1 MLNRENKTAITR
13 KGMVSNRLNKFSI
26 RKYTVGTASI
36 LVGTT
41 LIFGLGNQEAKAAE
55 STNKELNEATTSA
68 SDNQSSGK
76 VDMQQLNQED
86 NTKND
91 NQKEMVSSQGNETTS
106 NGNKSIEKESVQS
119 TTGNKVE
126 VSTAK
131 SDEQASPKSTNED
144 LNTKQTISNQEAL
157 QPDLQENKS
166 VVNAQPTNEE
176 NKKVDAKTEST
187 TLNVKSDAIKS
198 NAETLVDNNS
208 NSNNENNADIILPKS
223 TAPKRLNTRMRM
235 AAIQPNSTDSK
246 NVNDLI
252 TSNTTLTVVD
262 ADNSKTIVPAQDYLS
277 LKSQITVD
285 DKVKSGDYFTI
296 KYSDTVQVYGLNPED
311 IKNIGDIKDP
321 NNGETIA
328 TAKHDTANNL
338 ITYTFTDYVDR
349 FNSVKMGIN
358 YSIYMDADT
367 IPVDKKD
374 VPFSVTIGNQITTTT
389 ADITYPAYKEADN
402 NSIGSAFT
410 ETVSHVGNVEDPG
423 YYNQVVY
430 VNPMDKDLKGAKLKV
445 EAYHPKYPTNI
456 GQINQ
461 NVTNIKIYRV
471 PEGYTL
477 NKGYDVNTN
486 DLVDVTD
493 EFKNKMTY
501 GSNQSVNLDFGDI
514 TSAYVVMVNTKFQ
527 YTNSESPTLV
537 QMATLSSTGNKSVST
552 GNALGF
558 TNNQSGGA
566 GQEVYKIGNYVWEDT
581 NKNGVQELGEKGVGN
596 VTVTVFDN
604 NTNTKVGEA
613 VTKEDGSYLIPNL
626 PNGDYRV
633 EFSNL
638 PKGYEVTPSK
648 QGNNEELD
656 SNGLSS
662 VITVNGK
669 DNLSADL
676 GIYKPKYNLG
686 DYVWEDT
693 NKNGIQDQ
701 DEKGISGVTVTLKD
715 ENGNVLKTVTTDA
728 DGKYKFTDLDN
739 GNYKVEFTTPEGYT
753 PTTVTSGSD
762 IEKDSNGLTTTGVIN
777 GADNMTLDSG
787 FYKTPKYNLGNYV
800 WEDTNKDGKQD
811 STEKGISGV
820 TVTLKNENGEVLQT
834 TKTDKDGKYQ
844 FTGLENGTYK
854 VEFETPSGYTPTQV
868 GSGTDEGIDSNGT
881 STTGVIKDKDND
893 TIDSGFY
900 KPTYNLGDYVWED
913 TNKNGVQD
921 KDEKGISGVTVTL
934 KDENDKVLKTV
945 TTDENGK
952 YQFTDLNNGTYKV
965 EFETPS
971 GYTPT
976 SVTSGND
983 TEKDSNGL
991 TTTGVIKDADNMTL
1005 DSGFYK
1011 TPKYSLGDYVWY
1023 DSNKDGKQDST
1034 EKGIKD
1040 VKVTLLNEKGEVI
1053 GTTKTD
1059 ENGKYRFDNLDS
1071 GKYKVIFEKSAG
1083 YLPTKVN
1090 GTTDGEKDSNGSSVT
1105 VKINGKDDMSLDT
1118 GFYKEPKYNLGDYVW
1133 EDTNKDGIQDANEPG
1148 IKDVKVTL
1156 KDSTGKV
1163 IGTTTTDASGK
1174 YKFTDLDNG
1183 NYTVEFETPA
1193 GYTPTVKNTTAEDKD
1208 SNGLTTT
1215 GVIKDADNMTLDSGF
1230 YKTPKYSLGDY
1241 VWYDSNKDG

>member
-1 MLNRENKTAITR
+1 MLNRENKTAMTR

-55 STNKELNEATTSA
+55 VTNKEMKEDATSVNNDQV
-68 SDNQSSGK
+68 SKK
-76 VDMQQLNQED
+76 VDTEQLNNGGNTSKVDTEQLKDENINKVANQKEVTRVENSVASEKNNNSKPSENGKLQTSDVKKTEDNNATSDDQVTTTVNSQQLNTD
-86 NTKND
+86 NTTS
-91 NQKEMVSSQGNETTS
+91 MSSALINVRKDDLKINNE
-106 NGNKSIEKESVQS
+106 
-119 TTGNKVE
+119 E
-126 VSTAK
+126 VRNVGEK
-131 SDEQASPKSTNED
+131 SDNTDNANSSELIKPKT
-144 LNTKQTISNQEAL
+144 
-157 QPDLQENKS
+157 
-166 VVNAQPTNEE
+166 
-176 NKKVDAKTEST
+176 TE
-187 TLNVKSDAIKS
+187 
-198 NAETLVDNNS
+198 
-208 NSNNENNADIILPKS
+208 
-223 TAPKRLNTRMRM
+223 PKRLNTRMRM

-262 ADNSKTIVPAQDYLS
+262 ADKNNKIVPAQDYLA
-277 LKSQITVD
+277 LKSQIKVD

-328 TAKHDTANNL
+328 TAKHDTANNS

-349 FNSVKMGIN
+349 FNSVQMGIN

-367 IPVDKKD
+367 IPVSKND
-374 VPFSVTIGNQITTTT
+374 VEFNVAIGNTTTKTT
-389 ADITYPAYKEADN
+389 ANIQYPDYVSRDN

-410 ETVSHVGNVEDPG
+410 ETVSHAGNAEDPG
-423 YYNQVVY
+423 YYIQTVY
-430 VNPMDKDLKGAKLKV
+430 VNPSEKSLTNAKLKV
-445 EAYHPKYPTNI
+445 EAYHKDYPDNV
-456 GQINQ
+456 GQINK
-461 NVTNIKIYRV
+461 NITKIKIYQAPKDYV
-471 PEGYTL
+471 L

-486 DLVDVTD
+486 QLIDVT
-493 EFKNKMTY
+493 EQFKDKITY
-501 GSNQSVNLDFGDI
+501 GTNDNVNVDFGSI
-514 TSAYVVMVNTKFQ
+514 NNSYVVMVDTKFEF
-527 YTNSESPTLV
+527 TTSESPTLV
-537 QMATLSSTGNKSVST
+537 QMATLTSDGNRSVST

-638 PKGYEVTPSK
+638 PQGYEVTPSK

-656 SNGLSS
+656 SNGVSS

-693 NKNGIQDQ
+693 NRNGIQDQ

-976 SVTSGND
+976 SVTTGND

-1071 GKYKVIFEKSAG
+1071 GKYKVIFEK
-1083 YLPTKVN
+1083 
-1090 GTTDGEKDSNGSSVT
+1090 
-1105 VKINGKDDMSLDT
+1105 
-1118 GFYKEPKYNLGDYVW
+1118 
-1133 EDTNKDGIQDANEPG
+1133 
-1148 IKDVKVTL
+1148 
-1156 KDSTGKV
+1156 
-1163 IGTTTTDASGK
+1163 
-1174 YKFTDLDNG
+1174 
-1183 NYTVEFETPA
+1183 PA
-1193 GYTPTVKNTTAEDKD
+1193 GLTQTGTNTTEDD
-1208 SNGLTTT
+1208 
-1215 GVIKDADNMTLDSGF
+1215 KDADGGEVDVTITDHDDF
-1230 YKTPKYSLGDY
+1230 
-1241 VWYDSNKDG
+1241 

>member
-68 SDNQSSGK
+68 SDNQSSDK

-106 NGNKSIEKESVQS
+106 NGNKLIEKESVQS

-166 VVNAQPTNEE
+166 VVNVQPTNEE

-198 NAETLVDNNS
+198 NDETLVDNNS

-223 TAPKRLNTRMRM
+223 TAPKRLNTRMRI
-235 AAIQPNSTDSK
+235 AAVQPSSTEAK

-262 ADNSKTIVPAQDYLS
+262 ADKNNKIVPAQDYLS

-349 FNSVKMGIN
+349 FNSVQMGIN

-367 IPVDKKD
+367 IPVSKND
-374 VPFSVTIGNQITTTT
+374 VEFNVTIGNTTTKTT
-389 ADITYPAYKEADN
+389 ANIQYPDYVVNEK

-410 ETVSHVGNVEDPG
+410 ETVSHVGNKENPG
-423 YYNQVVY
+423 YYKQTIY
-430 VNPMDKDLKGAKLKV
+430 VNPSENSLTNAKLKV
-445 EAYHPKYPTNI
+445 QAYHSSYPNNI
-456 GQINQ
+456 GQINKD
-461 NVTNIKIYRV
+461 VTDIKIYQV
-471 PEGYTL
+471 PKGYTL
-477 NKGYDVNTN
+477 NKGYDVNTKE
-486 DLVDVTD
+486 LTDVTNQYLQ
-493 EFKNKMTY
+493 KITY
-501 GSNQSVNLDFGDI
+501 GDNNSAVIDFGNAD
-514 TSAYVVMVNTKFQ
+514 SAYVVMVNTKFQ

-638 PKGYEVTPSK
+638 
-648 QGNNEELD
+648 
-656 SNGLSS
+656 
-662 VITVNGK
+662 
-669 DNLSADL
+669 
-676 GIYKPKYNLG
+676 
-686 DYVWEDT
+686 
-693 NKNGIQDQ
+693 
-701 DEKGISGVTVTLKD
+701 
-715 ENGNVLKTVTTDA
+715 
-728 DGKYKFTDLDN
+728 
-739 GNYKVEFTTPEGYT
+739 
-753 PTTVTSGSD
+753 
-762 IEKDSNGLTTTGVIN
+762 
-777 GADNMTLDSG
+777 
-787 FYKTPKYNLGNYV
+787 
-800 WEDTNKDGKQD
+800 
-811 STEKGISGV
+811 
-820 TVTLKNENGEVLQT
+820 
-834 TKTDKDGKYQ
+834 
-844 FTGLENGTYK
+844 
-854 VEFETPSGYTPTQV
+854 
-868 GSGTDEGIDSNGT
+868 
-881 STTGVIKDKDND
+881 
-893 TIDSGFY
+893 
-900 KPTYNLGDYVWED
+900 
-913 TNKNGVQD
+913 
-921 KDEKGISGVTVTL
+921 
-934 KDENDKVLKTV
+934 
-945 TTDENGK
+945 
-952 YQFTDLNNGTYKV
+952 
-965 EFETPS
+965 
-971 GYTPT
+971 
-976 SVTSGND
+976 
-983 TEKDSNGL
+983 
-991 TTTGVIKDADNMTL
+991 
-1005 DSGFYK
+1005 
-1011 TPKYSLGDYVWY
+1011 
-1023 DSNKDGKQDST
+1023 
-1034 EKGIKD
+1034 
-1040 VKVTLLNEKGEVI
+1040 
-1053 GTTKTD
+1053 
-1059 ENGKYRFDNLDS
+1059 
-1071 GKYKVIFEKSAG
+1071 
-1083 YLPTKVN
+1083 
-1090 GTTDGEKDSNGSSVT
+1090 
-1105 VKINGKDDMSLDT
+1105 
-1118 GFYKEPKYNLGDYVW
+1118 
-1133 EDTNKDGIQDANEPG
+1133 
-1148 IKDVKVTL
+1148 
-1156 KDSTGKV
+1156 
-1163 IGTTTTDASGK
+1163 
-1174 YKFTDLDNG
+1174 
-1183 NYTVEFETPA
+1183 
-1193 GYTPTVKNTTAEDKD
+1193 
-1208 SNGLTTT
+1208 
-1215 GVIKDADNMTLDSGF
+1215 
-1230 YKTPKYSLGDY
+1230 
-1241 VWYDSNKDG
+1241 

>member
-68 SDNQSSGK
+68 SDNQSSDK

-223 TAPKRLNTRMRM
+223 TAPKRLNTRMRI
-235 AAIQPNSTDSK
+235 AAVQPSSTEAK

-262 ADNSKTIVPAQDYLS
+262 ADKNNKIVPAQDYLE
-277 LKSQITVD
+277 LKSQIKVD

-349 FNSVKMGIN
+349 FNSVQMGIN

-367 IPVDKKD
+367 IPVSKND
-374 VPFSVTIGNQITTTT
+374 VEFNVTIGNTTTKTT
-389 ADITYPAYKEADN
+389 ANIQYPDYVVNEK

-410 ETVSHVGNVEDPG
+410 ETVSHVGNKENPG
-423 YYNQVVY
+423 YYKQTIY
-430 VNPMDKDLKGAKLKV
+430 VNPSENSLTNAKLKV
-445 EAYHPKYPTNI
+445 QAYHSSYPNNI
-456 GQINQ
+456 GQINKE
-461 NVTNIKIYRV
+461 VTDIKIYQV
-471 PEGYTL
+471 PKGYTL
-477 NKGYDVNTN
+477 NKGYDVNTKE
-486 DLVDVTD
+486 LTDVTNQYLQ
-493 EFKNKMTY
+493 KITY
-501 GSNQSVNLDFGDI
+501 GDNNSAVIDFGNAD
-514 TSAYVVMVNTKFQ
+514 SAYVVMVNTKFQ
-527 YTNSESPTLV
+527 YTTSESPTLV
-537 QMATLSSTGNKSVST
+537 QMVTLSSNNSKSASM

-633 EFSNL
+633 EFSSL

-1071 GKYKVIFEKSAG
+1071 GKYKVIFEK
-1083 YLPTKVN
+1083 
-1090 GTTDGEKDSNGSSVT
+1090 
-1105 VKINGKDDMSLDT
+1105 
-1118 GFYKEPKYNLGDYVW
+1118 
-1133 EDTNKDGIQDANEPG
+1133 
-1148 IKDVKVTL
+1148 
-1156 KDSTGKV
+1156 
-1163 IGTTTTDASGK
+1163 
-1174 YKFTDLDNG
+1174 
-1183 NYTVEFETPA
+1183 PA
-1193 GYTPTVKNTTAEDKD
+1193 GLTQTGTNTTEDD
-1208 SNGLTTT
+1208 
-1215 GVIKDADNMTLDSGF
+1215 KDADGGEVDVTITDHDDFTLD
-1230 YKTPKYSLGDY
+1230 
-1241 VWYDSNKDG
+1241 N

>member
-68 SDNQSSGK
+68 SDNQSSDK

-106 NGNKSIEKESVQS
+106 NGNKLIEKESVQS

-166 VVNAQPTNEE
+166 VVNVQPTNEE

-198 NAETLVDNNS
+198 NDETLVDNNS

-223 TAPKRLNTRMRM
+223 TAPKRLNTRMRI
-235 AAIQPNSTDSK
+235 AAVQPSSTEAK

-262 ADNSKTIVPAQDYLS
+262 ADKNNKIVPAQDYLS

-349 FNSVKMGIN
+349 FNSVQMGIN

-367 IPVDKKD
+367 IPVSKND
-374 VPFSVTIGNQITTTT
+374 VEFNVTIGNTTTKTT
-389 ADITYPAYKEADN
+389 ANIQYPDYVVNEK

-410 ETVSHVGNVEDPG
+410 ETVSHVGNKENPG
-423 YYNQVVY
+423 YYKQTIY
-430 VNPMDKDLKGAKLKV
+430 VNPSENSLTNAKLKV
-445 EAYHPKYPTNI
+445 QAYHSSYPNNI
-456 GQINQ
+456 GQINKD
-461 NVTNIKIYRV
+461 VTDIKIYQV
-471 PEGYTL
+471 PKGYTL
-477 NKGYDVNTN
+477 NKGYDVNTKE
-486 DLVDVTD
+486 LTDVTNQYLQ
-493 EFKNKMTY
+493 KITY
-501 GSNQSVNLDFGDI
+501 GDNNSAVIDFGNAD
-514 TSAYVVMVNTKFQ
+514 SAYVVMVNTKFQ

-1059 ENGKYRFDNLDS
+1059 ENGKYCFDNLDS
-1071 GKYKVIFEKSAG
+1071 GKYKVIFEK
-1083 YLPTKVN
+1083 
-1090 GTTDGEKDSNGSSVT
+1090 
-1105 VKINGKDDMSLDT
+1105 
-1118 GFYKEPKYNLGDYVW
+1118 
-1133 EDTNKDGIQDANEPG
+1133 
-1148 IKDVKVTL
+1148 
-1156 KDSTGKV
+1156 
-1163 IGTTTTDASGK
+1163 
-1174 YKFTDLDNG
+1174 
-1183 NYTVEFETPA
+1183 PA
-1193 GYTPTVKNTTAEDKD
+1193 GLTQTGTNTTEDD
-1208 SNGLTTT
+1208 
-1215 GVIKDADNMTLDSGF
+1215 KDADGGEVDVTI
-1230 YKTPKYSLGDY
+1230 T
-1241 VWYDSNKDG
+1241 

>member
-1071 GKYKVIFEKSAG
+1071 G
-1083 YLPTKVN
+1083 
-1090 GTTDGEKDSNGSSVT
+1090 
-1105 VKINGKDDMSLDT
+1105 
-1118 GFYKEPKYNLGDYVW
+1118 
-1133 EDTNKDGIQDANEPG
+1133 
-1148 IKDVKVTL
+1148 
-1156 KDSTGKV
+1156 
-1163 IGTTTTDASGK
+1163 
-1174 YKFTDLDNG
+1174 
-1183 NYTVEFETPA
+1183 
-1193 GYTPTVKNTTAEDKD
+1193 
-1208 SNGLTTT
+1208 
-1215 GVIKDADNMTLDSGF
+1215 
-1230 YKTPKYSLGDY
+1230 
-1241 VWYDSNKDG
+1241 

>member
-68 SDNQSSGK
+68 SDNQSSDK

-106 NGNKSIEKESVQS
+106 NGNKLIEKESVQS

-166 VVNAQPTNEE
+166 VVNVQPTNEE

-198 NAETLVDNNS
+198 NDETLVDNNS

-223 TAPKRLNTRMRM
+223 TAPKRLNTRMRI
-235 AAIQPNSTDSK
+235 AAVQPSSTEAK

-262 ADNSKTIVPAQDYLS
+262 ADKNNKIVPAQDYLS

-349 FNSVKMGIN
+349 FNSVQMGIN

-367 IPVDKKD
+367 IPVSKND
-374 VPFSVTIGNQITTTT
+374 VEFNVTIGNTTTKTT
-389 ADITYPAYKEADN
+389 ANIQYPDYVVNEN

-410 ETVSHVGNVEDPG
+410 ETVSHVGNKENPG
-423 YYNQVVY
+423 YYKQTIY
-430 VNPMDKDLKGAKLKV
+430 VNPSENSLTNAKLKV
-445 EAYHPKYPTNI
+445 QAYHSSYPNNI
-456 GQINQ
+456 GQINKD
-461 NVTNIKIYRV
+461 VTDIKIYQV
-471 PEGYTL
+471 PKGYTL
-477 NKGYDVNTN
+477 NKGYDVNTKE
-486 DLVDVTD
+486 LTDVTNQYLQ
-493 EFKNKMTY
+493 KITY
-501 GSNQSVNLDFGDI
+501 GDNNSAVIDFGNAD
-514 TSAYVVMVNTKFQ
+514 SAYVVMVNTKFQ

-1059 ENGKYRFDNLDS
+1059 ENGKYCFDNLDS
-1071 GKYKVIFEKSAG
+1071 GKYKVIFEK
-1083 YLPTKVN
+1083 
-1090 GTTDGEKDSNGSSVT
+1090 
-1105 VKINGKDDMSLDT
+1105 
-1118 GFYKEPKYNLGDYVW
+1118 
-1133 EDTNKDGIQDANEPG
+1133 
-1148 IKDVKVTL
+1148 
-1156 KDSTGKV
+1156 
-1163 IGTTTTDASGK
+1163 
-1174 YKFTDLDNG
+1174 
-1183 NYTVEFETPA
+1183 PA
-1193 GYTPTVKNTTAEDKD
+1193 GLTQTGTNTTEDD
-1208 SNGLTTT
+1208 
-1215 GVIKDADNMTLDSGF
+1215 KDADG
-1230 YKTPKYSLGDY
+1230 GE
-1241 VWYDSNKDG
+1241 V

>member
-55 STNKELNEATTSA
+55 VTNKEMKEDATSVNNDQV
-68 SDNQSSGK
+68 SKK
-76 VDMQQLNQED
+76 VDTEQLNNDSNTRKVDREQLKDENINKVANQKEVTRVENSVASEKNNNSQPSENGKLQTSDVKKTEDNNATSDDQVTTTVNSQQLNTD
-86 NTKND
+86 N
-91 NQKEMVSSQGNETTS
+91 TTS
-106 NGNKSIEKESVQS
+106 NATMSSAPINVSKDDLKINSEVVKNV
-119 TTGNKVE
+119 VE
-126 VSTAK
+126 N
-131 SDEQASPKSTNED
+131 SD
-144 LNTKQTISNQEAL
+144 NT
-157 QPDLQENKS
+157 D
-166 VVNAQPTNEE
+166 NANG
-176 NKKVDAKTEST
+176 
-187 TLNVKSDAIKS
+187 SD
-198 NAETLVDNNS
+198 V
-208 NSNNENNADIILPKS
+208 ILPKS

-1071 GKYKVIFEKSAG
+1071 GKYKVIFEK
-1083 YLPTKVN
+1083 
-1090 GTTDGEKDSNGSSVT
+1090 
-1105 VKINGKDDMSLDT
+1105 
-1118 GFYKEPKYNLGDYVW
+1118 
-1133 EDTNKDGIQDANEPG
+1133 
-1148 IKDVKVTL
+1148 
-1156 KDSTGKV
+1156 
-1163 IGTTTTDASGK
+1163 
-1174 YKFTDLDNG
+1174 
-1183 NYTVEFETPA
+1183 PA
-1193 GYTPTVKNTTAEDKD
+1193 GLTQTGTNTTEDD
-1208 SNGLTTT
+1208 
-1215 GVIKDADNMTLDSGF
+1215 
-1230 YKTPKYSLGDY
+1230 
-1241 VWYDSNKDG
+1241 

>member
-68 SDNQSSGK
+68 SDNQSSDK

-106 NGNKSIEKESVQS
+106 NGNKLIEKESVQS

-166 VVNAQPTNEE
+166 VVNVQPTNEE

-198 NAETLVDNNS
+198 NDETLVDNNS

-223 TAPKRLNTRMRM
+223 TAPKRLNTRMRI
-235 AAIQPNSTDSK
+235 AAVQPSSTEAK

-262 ADNSKTIVPAQDYLS
+262 ADKNNKIVPAQDYLS

-349 FNSVKMGIN
+349 FNSVQMGIN

-367 IPVDKKD
+367 IPVSKND
-374 VPFSVTIGNQITTTT
+374 VEFNVTIGNTTTKTT
-389 ADITYPAYKEADN
+389 ANIQYPDYVVNEK

-410 ETVSHVGNVEDPG
+410 ETVSHVGNKENPG
-423 YYNQVVY
+423 YYKQTIY
-430 VNPMDKDLKGAKLKV
+430 VNPSENSLTNAKLKV
-445 EAYHPKYPTNI
+445 QAYHSSYPNNI
-456 GQINQ
+456 GQINKD
-461 NVTNIKIYRV
+461 VTDIKIYQV
-471 PEGYTL
+471 PKGYTL
-477 NKGYDVNTN
+477 NKGYDVNTKE
-486 DLVDVTD
+486 LTDVTNQYLQ
-493 EFKNKMTY
+493 KITY
-501 GSNQSVNLDFGDI
+501 GDNNSAVIDFGNAD
-514 TSAYVVMVNTKFQ
+514 SAYVVMVNTKFQ

-1040 VKVTLLNEKGEVI
+1040 VKVTLLNEKG
-1053 GTTKTD
+1053 
-1059 ENGKYRFDNLDS
+1059 
-1071 GKYKVIFEKSAG
+1071 
-1083 YLPTKVN
+1083 
-1090 GTTDGEKDSNGSSVT
+1090 
-1105 VKINGKDDMSLDT
+1105 
-1118 GFYKEPKYNLGDYVW
+1118 
-1133 EDTNKDGIQDANEPG
+1133 
-1148 IKDVKVTL
+1148 
-1156 KDSTGKV
+1156 
-1163 IGTTTTDASGK
+1163 
-1174 YKFTDLDNG
+1174 
-1183 NYTVEFETPA
+1183 
-1193 GYTPTVKNTTAEDKD
+1193 
-1208 SNGLTTT
+1208 
-1215 GVIKDADNMTLDSGF
+1215 
-1230 YKTPKYSLGDY
+1230 
-1241 VWYDSNKDG
+1241 

>member
-55 STNKELNEATTSA
+55 VTNKEMKEDATSVNNDQV
-68 SDNQSSGK
+68 SKK
-76 VDMQQLNQED
+76 VDTEQLNNDSNTRKVDREQLKDENINKVANQKEVTRVENSVASEKNNNSQPSENGKLQTSDVKKTEDNNATSDDQVTTTVNSQQLNTD
-86 NTKND
+86 N
-91 NQKEMVSSQGNETTS
+91 TTS
-106 NGNKSIEKESVQS
+106 NATMSSAPINVSKDDLKINSEVVKNV
-119 TTGNKVE
+119 VE
-126 VSTAK
+126 N
-131 SDEQASPKSTNED
+131 SD
-144 LNTKQTISNQEAL
+144 NT
-157 QPDLQENKS
+157 D
-166 VVNAQPTNEE
+166 NANG
-176 NKKVDAKTEST
+176 
-187 TLNVKSDAIKS
+187 SD
-198 NAETLVDNNS
+198 V
-208 NSNNENNADIILPKS
+208 ILPKS

-1040 VKVTLLNEKGEVI
+1040 VKVTLLNEKGEV
-1053 GTTKTD
+1053 
-1059 ENGKYRFDNLDS
+1059 
-1071 GKYKVIFEKSAG
+1071 
-1083 YLPTKVN
+1083 
-1090 GTTDGEKDSNGSSVT
+1090 
-1105 VKINGKDDMSLDT
+1105 
-1118 GFYKEPKYNLGDYVW
+1118 
-1133 EDTNKDGIQDANEPG
+1133 
-1148 IKDVKVTL
+1148 
-1156 KDSTGKV
+1156 
-1163 IGTTTTDASGK
+1163 
-1174 YKFTDLDNG
+1174 
-1183 NYTVEFETPA
+1183 
-1193 GYTPTVKNTTAEDKD
+1193 
-1208 SNGLTTT
+1208 
-1215 GVIKDADNMTLDSGF
+1215 
-1230 YKTPKYSLGDY
+1230 
-1241 VWYDSNKDG
+1241 

>member
-68 SDNQSSGK
+68 SDNQSSDK

-106 NGNKSIEKESVQS
+106 NGNKLIEKESVQS

-166 VVNAQPTNEE
+166 VVNVQPTNEE

-198 NAETLVDNNS
+198 NDETLVDNNS

-223 TAPKRLNTRMRM
+223 TAPKRLNTRMRI
-235 AAIQPNSTDSK
+235 AAVQPSSTEAK

-262 ADNSKTIVPAQDYLS
+262 ADKNNKIVPAQDYLS

-349 FNSVKMGIN
+349 FNSVQMGIN

-367 IPVDKKD
+367 IPVSKND
-374 VPFSVTIGNQITTTT
+374 VEFNVTIGNTTTKTT
-389 ADITYPAYKEADN
+389 ANIQYPDYVVNEK

-410 ETVSHVGNVEDPG
+410 ETVSHVGNKENPG
-423 YYNQVVY
+423 YYKQTIY
-430 VNPMDKDLKGAKLKV
+430 VNPSENSLTNAKLKV
-445 EAYHPKYPTNI
+445 QAYHSSYPNNI
-456 GQINQ
+456 GQINKD
-461 NVTNIKIYRV
+461 VTDIKIHQV
-471 PEGYTL
+471 PKGYTL
-477 NKGYDVNTN
+477 NKGYDVNTKE
-486 DLVDVTD
+486 LTDVTNQYLQ
-493 EFKNKMTY
+493 KITY
-501 GSNQSVNLDFGDI
+501 GDNNSAVIDFGNAD
-514 TSAYVVMVNTKFQ
+514 SAYVVMVNTKFQ

-715 ENGNVLKTVTTDA
+715 ENGNVLKTVTTD
-728 DGKYKFTDLDN
+728 
-739 GNYKVEFTTPEGYT
+739 
-753 PTTVTSGSD
+753 
-762 IEKDSNGLTTTGVIN
+762 
-777 GADNMTLDSG
+777 
-787 FYKTPKYNLGNYV
+787 
-800 WEDTNKDGKQD
+800 
-811 STEKGISGV
+811 
-820 TVTLKNENGEVLQT
+820 
-834 TKTDKDGKYQ
+834 
-844 FTGLENGTYK
+844 
-854 VEFETPSGYTPTQV
+854 
-868 GSGTDEGIDSNGT
+868 
-881 STTGVIKDKDND
+881 
-893 TIDSGFY
+893 
-900 KPTYNLGDYVWED
+900 
-913 TNKNGVQD
+913 
-921 KDEKGISGVTVTL
+921 
-934 KDENDKVLKTV
+934 
-945 TTDENGK
+945 
-952 YQFTDLNNGTYKV
+952 
-965 EFETPS
+965 
-971 GYTPT
+971 
-976 SVTSGND
+976 
-983 TEKDSNGL
+983 
-991 TTTGVIKDADNMTL
+991 
-1005 DSGFYK
+1005 
-1011 TPKYSLGDYVWY
+1011 
-1023 DSNKDGKQDST
+1023 
-1034 EKGIKD
+1034 
-1040 VKVTLLNEKGEVI
+1040 
-1053 GTTKTD
+1053 
-1059 ENGKYRFDNLDS
+1059 
-1071 GKYKVIFEKSAG
+1071 
-1083 YLPTKVN
+1083 
-1090 GTTDGEKDSNGSSVT
+1090 
-1105 VKINGKDDMSLDT
+1105 
-1118 GFYKEPKYNLGDYVW
+1118 
-1133 EDTNKDGIQDANEPG
+1133 
-1148 IKDVKVTL
+1148 
-1156 KDSTGKV
+1156 
-1163 IGTTTTDASGK
+1163 
-1174 YKFTDLDNG
+1174 
-1183 NYTVEFETPA
+1183 
-1193 GYTPTVKNTTAEDKD
+1193 
-1208 SNGLTTT
+1208 
-1215 GVIKDADNMTLDSGF
+1215 
-1230 YKTPKYSLGDY
+1230 
-1241 VWYDSNKDG
+1241 

>member
-68 SDNQSSGK
+68 SDNQSSDK

-106 NGNKSIEKESVQS
+106 NGNKLIEKESVQS

-166 VVNAQPTNEE
+166 VVNVQPTNEE

-198 NAETLVDNNS
+198 NDETLVDNNS

-223 TAPKRLNTRMRM
+223 TAPKRLNTRMRI
-235 AAIQPNSTDSK
+235 AAVQPSSTEAK

-262 ADNSKTIVPAQDYLS
+262 ADKNNKIVPAQDYLS

-349 FNSVKMGIN
+349 FNSVQMGIN

-367 IPVDKKD
+367 IPVSKND
-374 VPFSVTIGNQITTTT
+374 VEFNVTIGNTTTKTT
-389 ADITYPAYKEADN
+389 ANIQYPDYVVNEK

-410 ETVSHVGNVEDPG
+410 ETVSHVGNKENPG
-423 YYNQVVY
+423 YYKQTIY
-430 VNPMDKDLKGAKLKV
+430 VNPSENSLTNAKLKV
-445 EAYHPKYPTNI
+445 QAYHSSYPNNI
-456 GQINQ
+456 GQINKD
-461 NVTNIKIYRV
+461 VTDIKIYQV
-471 PEGYTL
+471 PKGYTL
-477 NKGYDVNTN
+477 NKGYDVNTKE
-486 DLVDVTD
+486 LTDVTNQYLQ
-493 EFKNKMTY
+493 KITY
-501 GSNQSVNLDFGDI
+501 GDNNSAVIDFGNAD
-514 TSAYVVMVNTKFQ
+514 SAYVVMVNTKFQ

-834 TKTDKDGKYQ
+834 TKTDKDGKYK

-1059 ENGKYRFDNLDS
+1059 ENGKYCFDNLDS
-1071 GKYKVIFEKSAG
+1071 GKYKVIFEKPAG
-1083 YLPTKVN
+1083 LTQTVTN
-1090 GTTDGEKDSNGSSVT
+1090 TTEDDKDADGGEVDVT
-1105 VKINGKDDMSLDT
+1105 ITDHDD
-1118 GFYKEPKYNLGDYVW
+1118 
-1133 EDTNKDGIQDANEPG
+1133 
-1148 IKDVKVTL
+1148 
-1156 KDSTGKV
+1156 
-1163 IGTTTTDASGK
+1163 
-1174 YKFTDLDNG
+1174 FTLDNG
-1183 NYTVEFETPA
+1183 YYEEETS
-1193 GYTPTVKNTTAEDKD
+1193 D
-1208 SNGLTTT
+1208 S
-1215 GVIKDADNMTLDSGF
+1215 DS
-1230 YKTPKYSLGDY
+1230 
-1241 VWYDSNKDG
+1241 DS

>member
-68 SDNQSSGK
+68 SDNQSSDK

-106 NGNKSIEKESVQS
+106 NGNKLIEKESVQS

-166 VVNAQPTNEE
+166 VVNVQPTNEE

-246 NVNDLI
+246 NVNNLI
-252 TSNTTLTVVD
+252 TSTTTLTVVD
-262 ADNSKTIVPAQDYLS
+262 ADKNNKIVPAQDYLT
-277 LKSQITVD
+277 LKSQIKVD

-349 FNSVKMGIN
+349 FNSVQMGIN

-367 IPVDKKD
+367 IPVSKND
-374 VPFSVTIGNQITTTT
+374 VEFNVTIGNTTTKTT
-389 ADITYPAYKEADN
+389 ANIQYPDYVSRDN

-410 ETVSHVGNVEDPG
+410 ETVSHAGNAEDPG
-423 YYNQVVY
+423 YYIQTVY
-430 VNPMDKDLKGAKLKV
+430 VNPSEKTLTNAKLKV
-445 EAYHPKYPTNI
+445 EAYHKDYPDNV
-456 GQINQ
+456 GQINK
-461 NVTNIKIYRV
+461 NVTKIKIYQAPKDYV
-471 PEGYTL
+471 L

-486 DLVDVTD
+486 QLIDVT
-493 EFKNKMTY
+493 EQFKDKITY
-501 GSNQSVNLDFGDI
+501 GTNDSVNVDFGSI
-514 TSAYVVMVNTKFQ
+514 NNSYVVMVDTKFEF
-527 YTNSESPTLV
+527 TTSESPTLV
-537 QMATLSSTGNKSVST
+537 QMATLTSDGNRSVST

-1071 GKYKVIFEKSAG
+1071 GKYKVIFEKPAG
-1083 YLPTKVN
+1083 LTQT
-1090 GTTDGEKDSNGSSVT
+1090 GTNTTEDDKDADGGEVDVTITDH
-1105 VKINGKDDMSLDT
+1105 DD
-1118 GFYKEPKYNLGDYVW
+1118 
-1133 EDTNKDGIQDANEPG
+1133 
-1148 IKDVKVTL
+1148 
-1156 KDSTGKV
+1156 
-1163 IGTTTTDASGK
+1163 
-1174 YKFTDLDNG
+1174 FTLDNG
-1183 NYTVEFETPA
+1183 YFE
-1193 GYTPTVKNTTAEDKD
+1193 
-1208 SNGLTTT
+1208 
-1215 GVIKDADNMTLDSGF
+1215 
-1230 YKTPKYSLGDY
+1230 
-1241 VWYDSNKDG
+1241 

>member
-1 MLNRENKTAITR
+1 MLNRENKTAMTR

-55 STNKELNEATTSA
+55 STNKELNETTTSA
-68 SDNQSSGK
+68 SDNQSNSK
-76 VDMQQLNQED
+76 VDNQQLNQED

-91 NQKEMVSSQGNETTS
+91 NQKEMESSQGTETTS
-106 NGNKSIEKESVQS
+106 NDNKALSLENGSVQS

-131 SDEQASPKSTNED
+131 SDEQAPPKSTNED

-166 VVNAQPTNEE
+166 VVNVQPTNEE

-1071 GKYKVIFEKSAG
+1071 GKYKVIFEKPAG
-1083 YLPTKVN
+1083 LTQT
-1090 GTTDGEKDSNGSSVT
+1090 GTNTTEDDKDADGGEVDVTITDH
-1105 VKINGKDDMSLDT
+1105 DD
-1118 GFYKEPKYNLGDYVW
+1118 
-1133 EDTNKDGIQDANEPG
+1133 
-1148 IKDVKVTL
+1148 
-1156 KDSTGKV
+1156 
-1163 IGTTTTDASGK
+1163 
-1174 YKFTDLDNG
+1174 FTLDNG
-1183 NYTVEFETPA
+1183 YYEEETS
-1193 GYTPTVKNTTAEDKD
+1193 D
-1208 SNGLTTT
+1208 S
-1215 GVIKDADNMTLDSGF
+1215 DS
-1230 YKTPKYSLGDY
+1230 
-1241 VWYDSNKDG
+1241 

>member
-55 STNKELNEATTSA
+55 VTNKEMKEDATSVNNDQV
-68 SDNQSSGK
+68 SKK
-76 VDMQQLNQED
+76 VDTGQLNNDGNTSKVDTEQLKDENINKVANQKEVTRVENSVASEKNNNSQPSENGKLQTSGVKKTEDNNATSDDQVTTTVNSQQLNTD
-86 NTKND
+86 N
-91 NQKEMVSSQGNETTS
+91 TTS
-106 NGNKSIEKESVQS
+106 NATMSSAPINVSKDDLKINSEVVKNV
-119 TTGNKVE
+119 VE
-126 VSTAK
+126 N
-131 SDEQASPKSTNED
+131 SD
-144 LNTKQTISNQEAL
+144 NT
-157 QPDLQENKS
+157 D
-166 VVNAQPTNEE
+166 NANG
-176 NKKVDAKTEST
+176 
-187 TLNVKSDAIKS
+187 SDVIM
-198 NAETLVDNNS
+198 
-208 NSNNENNADIILPKS
+208 PKS

-477 NKGYDVNTN
+477 NKGYDVNAN

-501 GSNQSVNLDFGDI
+501 GTNQSVNIDFGDI

-537 QMATLSSTGNKSVST
+537 QMATLSSTGNKTVST

-566 GQEVYKIGNYVWEDT
+566 GQEVYKIGNYVWVDT
-581 NKNGVQELGEKGVGN
+581 NKNGIQELGEVGVKGV
-596 VTVTVFDN
+596 TVVAYDN
-604 NTNTKVGEA
+604 KTNKEVGRTITDE
-613 VTKEDGSYLIPNL
+613 KGGYLIPNL

-633 EFSNL
+633 EFSSL

-715 ENGNVLKTVTTDA
+715 ESGNVLKTVTTDA

-739 GNYKVEFTTPEGYT
+739 GNYKLEFTTPEGYT

-1071 GKYKVIFEKSAG
+1071 GKYKVIFEKPAG
-1083 YLPTKVN
+1083 LTQT
-1090 GTTDGEKDSNGSSVT
+1090 GTNTTEDDKDADGGEVDVTITDH
-1105 VKINGKDDMSLDT
+1105 DD
-1118 GFYKEPKYNLGDYVW
+1118 
-1133 EDTNKDGIQDANEPG
+1133 
-1148 IKDVKVTL
+1148 
-1156 KDSTGKV
+1156 
-1163 IGTTTTDASGK
+1163 
-1174 YKFTDLDNG
+1174 FTLDNG
-1183 NYTVEFETPA
+1183 Y
-1193 GYTPTVKNTTAEDKD
+1193 
-1208 SNGLTTT
+1208 
-1215 GVIKDADNMTLDSGF
+1215 
-1230 YKTPKYSLGDY
+1230 
-1241 VWYDSNKDG
+1241 

>member
-1 MLNRENKTAITR
+1 MLNRENKTAMTR

-68 SDNQSSGK
+68 SDNQSNSK
-76 VDMQQLNQED
+76 VDNQQLNQED

-157 QPDLQENKS
+157 QSDLQENKS
-166 VVNAQPTNEE
+166 VVNVQPTNEE

-198 NAETLVDNNS
+198 NVETLVDNNS

-223 TAPKRLNTRMRM
+223 TEPKRLNTRMRI

-262 ADNSKTIVPAQDYLS
+262 ADKNNKIVPAQDYLA
-277 LKSQITVD
+277 LKSQIKVD

-349 FNSVKMGIN
+349 FNSVQMGIN

-367 IPVDKKD
+367 IPVSKND
-374 VPFSVTIGNQITTTT
+374 VEFNVTIGNTTTKTT
-389 ADITYPAYKEADN
+389 ANIQYPDYVSRDN

-410 ETVSHVGNVEDPG
+410 ETVSHAGNAEDPG
-423 YYNQVVY
+423 YYKQTVY
-430 VNPMDKDLKGAKLKV
+430 VNPSEKSLTNAKLKV
-445 EAYHPKYPTNI
+445 EAYHKDYADNV
-456 GQINQ
+456 GQINKD
-461 NVTNIKIYRV
+461 VTKIKIYQAPKDYV
-471 PEGYTL
+471 L

-486 DLVDVTD
+486 QLIDVT
-493 EFKNKMTY
+493 EQFKDKITY
-501 GSNQSVNLDFGDI
+501 GANDSVNVDFGSI
-514 TSAYVVMVNTKFQ
+514 NNSYVVMVDTKFE
-527 YTNSESPTLV
+527 YTTSESPTLV
-537 QMATLSSTGNKSVST
+537 QMATLTSDGNRSVST

-581 NKNGVQELGEKGVGN
+581 NKNGVQELGEVGVKGV
-596 VTVTVFDN
+596 TVVVYDN
-604 NTNTKVGEA
+604 KTNKEVGRTITDE
-613 VTKEDGSYLIPNL
+613 KGGYLIPNL

-638 PKGYEVTPSK
+638 PQGYEVTPSK

-656 SNGLSS
+656 SNGVSS

-686 DYVWEDT
+686 DYVWEDI

-753 PTTVTSGSD
+753 PTSTNTGGNDTV
-762 IEKDSNGLTTTGVIN
+762 DSNGLTTTGVIN

-811 STEKGISGV
+811 SSEKGISGV

-976 SVTSGND
+976 SVTTGND

-1071 GKYKVIFEKSAG
+1071 GKYKVIFENPAG
-1083 YLPTKVN
+1083 LTQT
-1090 GTTDGEKDSNGSSVT
+1090 GTNTTEDDKDADGGEVDVTITDH
-1105 VKINGKDDMSLDT
+1105 DD
-1118 GFYKEPKYNLGDYVW
+1118 
-1133 EDTNKDGIQDANEPG
+1133 
-1148 IKDVKVTL
+1148 
-1156 KDSTGKV
+1156 
-1163 IGTTTTDASGK
+1163 
-1174 YKFTDLDNG
+1174 FTLDNG
-1183 NYTVEFETPA
+1183 YFEEETS
-1193 GYTPTVKNTTAEDKD
+1193 D
-1208 SNGLTTT
+1208 S
-1215 GVIKDADNMTLDSGF
+1215 DS
-1230 YKTPKYSLGDY
+1230 
-1241 VWYDSNKDG
+1241 DS

>member
-68 SDNQSSGK
+68 SDNQSSDK

-166 VVNAQPTNEE
+166 VVNVQPTNEE

-198 NAETLVDNNS
+198 NDETLVDNNS

-223 TAPKRLNTRMRM
+223 TAPKRLNTRMRI
-235 AAIQPNSTDSK
+235 AAVQPSSTEAK

-262 ADNSKTIVPAQDYLS
+262 ADKNNKIVPAQDYLA

-349 FNSVKMGIN
+349 FNSVQMGIN

-367 IPVDKKD
+367 IPVSKND
-374 VPFSVTIGNQITTTT
+374 VEFNVTIGNTTTKTT
-389 ADITYPAYKEADN
+389 ANIQYPDYVSRDN

-410 ETVSHVGNVEDPG
+410 ETVSHAGNAEDPG
-423 YYNQVVY
+423 YYIQTVY
-430 VNPMDKDLKGAKLKV
+430 VNPSEKSLTNAKLKV
-445 EAYHPKYPTNI
+445 EAYHKDYPDNV
-456 GQINQ
+456 GQINK
-461 NVTNIKIYRV
+461 NVTKIKIYQAPKDYV
-471 PEGYTL
+471 L

-486 DLVDVTD
+486 QLIDVT
-493 EFKNKMTY
+493 EQFKDKITY
-501 GSNQSVNLDFGDI
+501 GTNDSVNVDFGSI
-514 TSAYVVMVNTKFQ
+514 NNSYVVMVDTKFE
-527 YTNSESPTLV
+527 YTTSESPTLV
-537 QMATLSSTGNKSVST
+537 QMATLTSDGNRSVST

-581 NKNGVQELGEKGVGN
+581 NKNGIQELGEVGVKGV
-596 VTVTVFDN
+596 TVVAYDN
-604 NTNTKVGEA
+604 KTNKEVGRTITDE
-613 VTKEDGSYLIPNL
+613 KGGYLIPNL

-638 PKGYEVTPSK
+638 PQGYEVTPSK

-656 SNGLSS
+656 SNGVSS

-715 ENGNVLKTVTTDA
+715 ESGNVLKTVTTDA

-1071 GKYKVIFEKSAG
+1071 GKYKVIFEK
-1083 YLPTKVN
+1083 
-1090 GTTDGEKDSNGSSVT
+1090 
-1105 VKINGKDDMSLDT
+1105 
-1118 GFYKEPKYNLGDYVW
+1118 
-1133 EDTNKDGIQDANEPG
+1133 
-1148 IKDVKVTL
+1148 
-1156 KDSTGKV
+1156 
-1163 IGTTTTDASGK
+1163 
-1174 YKFTDLDNG
+1174 
-1183 NYTVEFETPA
+1183 PA
-1193 GYTPTVKNTTAEDKD
+1193 GLTQTGTNTTEDD
-1208 SNGLTTT
+1208 
-1215 GVIKDADNMTLDSGF
+1215 KDADGGEVDVTI
-1230 YKTPKYSLGDY
+1230 
-1241 VWYDSNKDG
+1241 

>member
-68 SDNQSSGK
+68 SDNQSSDK

-106 NGNKSIEKESVQS
+106 NGNKLIEKESVQS

-166 VVNAQPTNEE
+166 VVNVQPTNEE

-198 NAETLVDNNS
+198 NDETLVDNNS

-223 TAPKRLNTRMRM
+223 TAPKRLNTRMRI
-235 AAIQPNSTDSK
+235 AAVQPSSTEAK

-262 ADNSKTIVPAQDYLS
+262 ADKNNKIVPAQDYLA
-277 LKSQITVD
+277 LKSQIKVD

-349 FNSVKMGIN
+349 FNSVQMGIN

-367 IPVDKKD
+367 IPVSKND
-374 VPFSVTIGNQITTTT
+374 VEFNVTIGNTTTKTT
-389 ADITYPAYKEADN
+389 ANIQYPDYVSRDN

-410 ETVSHVGNVEDPG
+410 ETVSHAGNAEDPG
-423 YYNQVVY
+423 YYIQTVY
-430 VNPMDKDLKGAKLKV
+430 VNPSEKTLTNAKLKV
-445 EAYHPKYPTNI
+445 EAYHKDYPDNV
-456 GQINQ
+456 GQINK
-461 NVTNIKIYRV
+461 NVTKIKIYQAPKDYV
-471 PEGYTL
+471 L

-486 DLVDVTD
+486 QLIDVT
-493 EFKNKMTY
+493 EQFKDKITY
-501 GSNQSVNLDFGDI
+501 GTNDSVNVDFGSI
-514 TSAYVVMVNTKFQ
+514 NNSYVVMVDTKFEF
-527 YTNSESPTLV
+527 TTSESPTLV
-537 QMATLSSTGNKSVST
+537 QMATLTSDGNRSVST

-581 NKNGVQELGEKGVGN
+581 NKNGIQELGEVGVKGV
-596 VTVTVFDN
+596 TVVAYDN
-604 NTNTKVGEA
+604 KTNKEVGRTITDE
-613 VTKEDGSYLIPNL
+613 KGGYLIPNL

-728 DGKYKFTDLDN
+728 DGKYKFTDLGN

-1053 GTTKTD
+1053 GTTTTD

-1071 GKYKVIFEKSAG
+1071 GKYKVIFEK
-1083 YLPTKVN
+1083 
-1090 GTTDGEKDSNGSSVT
+1090 
-1105 VKINGKDDMSLDT
+1105 
-1118 GFYKEPKYNLGDYVW
+1118 
-1133 EDTNKDGIQDANEPG
+1133 
-1148 IKDVKVTL
+1148 
-1156 KDSTGKV
+1156 
-1163 IGTTTTDASGK
+1163 
-1174 YKFTDLDNG
+1174 
-1183 NYTVEFETPA
+1183 PA
-1193 GYTPTVKNTTAEDKD
+1193 GLTQTGTNTTEDD
-1208 SNGLTTT
+1208 
-1215 GVIKDADNMTLDSGF
+1215 KDADGGEVDVTITDH
-1230 YKTPKYSLGDY
+1230 D
-1241 VWYDSNKDG
+1241 

>member
-68 SDNQSSGK
+68 SDNQSSDK
-76 VDMQQLNQED
+76 VDMQQLNQEV

-119 TTGNKVE
+119 ITGNKVE

-166 VVNAQPTNEE
+166 VVNVQPTNEE

-198 NAETLVDNNS
+198 SAETLVDNNG

-235 AAIQPNSTDSK
+235 AAIQPTSTDSK

-262 ADNSKTIVPAQDYLS
+262 ADKNNKIVPAQDYLA
-277 LKSQITVD
+277 LKSQMTVD

-328 TAKHDTANNL
+328 TAKHDTVNNL

-349 FNSVKMGIN
+349 FNSVQMGIN

-367 IPVDKKD
+367 IPVSKND
-374 VPFSVTIGNQITTTT
+374 VEFNVTIGNTTTKTT
-389 ADITYPAYKEADN
+389 ANIQYSDYVVNEK

-410 ETVSHVGNVEDPG
+410 ETVSHVGNKENPG
-423 YYNQVVY
+423 YYKQTIY
-430 VNPMDKDLKGAKLKV
+430 VNPSENSLTNAKLKV
-445 EAYHPKYPTNI
+445 QAYHSSYPNNI
-456 GQINQ
+456 GQINKE
-461 NVTNIKIYRV
+461 VTDIKIYQV
-471 PEGYTL
+471 PKGYTL
-477 NKGYDVNTN
+477 NKGYDVNTKE
-486 DLVDVTD
+486 LTDVTNQYLQ
-493 EFKNKMTY
+493 KITY
-501 GSNQSVNLDFGDI
+501 GDNNSAVIDFGNAD
-514 TSAYVVMVNTKFQ
+514 SAYVVMVNTKFQ
-527 YTNSESPTLV
+527 YTTSESPTLV
-537 QMATLSSTGNKSVST
+537 QMVTLSSDNSKSASM

-638 PKGYEVTPSK
+638 PQGYEVTPSK

-656 SNGLSS
+656 SNGVSS

-715 ENGNVLKTVTTDA
+715 ESGNVLKTVTTDA

-739 GNYKVEFTTPEGYT
+739 GNYKVEFITPEGYT

-854 VEFETPSGYTPTQV
+854 VEFETPAGYTPTQV

-934 KDENDKVLKTV
+934 KDENDKVLQTV

-952 YQFTDLNNGTYKV
+952 YQFTDLKNGTYKV

-1040 VKVTLLNEKGEVI
+1040 VTVTLLNEKGEVI

-1071 GKYKVIFEKSAG
+1071 GKYKVIFEK
-1083 YLPTKVN
+1083 
-1090 GTTDGEKDSNGSSVT
+1090 
-1105 VKINGKDDMSLDT
+1105 
-1118 GFYKEPKYNLGDYVW
+1118 
-1133 EDTNKDGIQDANEPG
+1133 
-1148 IKDVKVTL
+1148 
-1156 KDSTGKV
+1156 
-1163 IGTTTTDASGK
+1163 
-1174 YKFTDLDNG
+1174 
-1183 NYTVEFETPA
+1183 PA
-1193 GYTPTVKNTTAEDKD
+1193 GLTQTGTNTTEDD
-1208 SNGLTTT
+1208 
-1215 GVIKDADNMTLDSGF
+1215 KDADGGEVDVTITDHDDFTIDNGYFEEETSDS
-1230 YKTPKYSLGDY
+1230 
-1241 VWYDSNKDG
+1241 DSD

>member
-367 IPVDKKD
+367 IPVDKKG
-374 VPFSVTIGNQITTTT
+374 VPFSVIIGNQITTTT

-739 GNYKVEFTTPEGYT
+739 GNYKVVFTTPEGYT

-1071 GKYKVIFEKSAG
+1071 GKYKVIFEKPAG
-1083 YLPTKVN
+1083 LTQT
-1090 GTTDGEKDSNGSSVT
+1090 GTNTTEDDKDADGGEVDVTITDH
-1105 VKINGKDDMSLDT
+1105 DD
-1118 GFYKEPKYNLGDYVW
+1118 
-1133 EDTNKDGIQDANEPG
+1133 
-1148 IKDVKVTL
+1148 
-1156 KDSTGKV
+1156 
-1163 IGTTTTDASGK
+1163 
-1174 YKFTDLDNG
+1174 FTLDNG
-1183 NYTVEFETPA
+1183 YFE
-1193 GYTPTVKNTTAEDKD
+1193 EDTSD
-1208 SNGLTTT
+1208 S
-1215 GVIKDADNMTLDSGF
+1215 DS
-1230 YKTPKYSLGDY
+1230 
-1241 VWYDSNKDG
+1241 DSD

>member
-68 SDNQSSGK
+68 SDNQSSDK
-76 VDMQQLNQED
+76 VDMQQLNQEV

-119 TTGNKVE
+119 ITGNKVE

-166 VVNAQPTNEE
+166 VVNVQPTNEE

-198 NAETLVDNNS
+198 SAETLVDNNG

-235 AAIQPNSTDSK
+235 AAIQPTSTDSK

-262 ADNSKTIVPAQDYLS
+262 ADKNNKIVPAQDYLA
-277 LKSQITVD
+277 LKSQMTVD

-328 TAKHDTANNL
+328 TAKHDTVNNL

-349 FNSVKMGIN
+349 FNSVQMGIN

-367 IPVDKKD
+367 IPVSKND
-374 VPFSVTIGNQITTTT
+374 VEFNVTIGNTTTKTT
-389 ADITYPAYKEADN
+389 ANIQYSDYVVNEK

-410 ETVSHVGNVEDPG
+410 ETVSHVGNKENPG
-423 YYNQVVY
+423 YYKQTIY
-430 VNPMDKDLKGAKLKV
+430 VNPSENSLTNAKLKV
-445 EAYHPKYPTNI
+445 QAYHSSYPNNI
-456 GQINQ
+456 GQINKE
-461 NVTNIKIYRV
+461 VTDIKIYQV
-471 PEGYTL
+471 PKGYTL
-477 NKGYDVNTN
+477 NKGYDVNTKE
-486 DLVDVTD
+486 LTDVTNQYLQ
-493 EFKNKMTY
+493 KITY
-501 GSNQSVNLDFGDI
+501 GDNNSAVIDFGNAD
-514 TSAYVVMVNTKFQ
+514 SAYVVMVNTKFQ
-527 YTNSESPTLV
+527 YTTSESPTLV
-537 QMATLSSTGNKSVST
+537 QMVTLSSDNSKSASM

-638 PKGYEVTPSK
+638 PQGYEVTPSK

-656 SNGLSS
+656 SNGVSS

-715 ENGNVLKTVTTDA
+715 ESGNVLKTVTTDA

-739 GNYKVEFTTPEGYT
+739 GNYKVEFITPEGYT

-854 VEFETPSGYTPTQV
+854 VEFETPAGYTPTQV

-934 KDENDKVLKTV
+934 KDENDKVLQTV

-952 YQFTDLNNGTYKV
+952 YQFTDLKNGTYKV

-1040 VKVTLLNEKGEVI
+1040 VTVTLLNEKGEVI

-1071 GKYKVIFEKSAG
+1071 GKYKVIFEK
-1083 YLPTKVN
+1083 
-1090 GTTDGEKDSNGSSVT
+1090 
-1105 VKINGKDDMSLDT
+1105 
-1118 GFYKEPKYNLGDYVW
+1118 
-1133 EDTNKDGIQDANEPG
+1133 
-1148 IKDVKVTL
+1148 
-1156 KDSTGKV
+1156 
-1163 IGTTTTDASGK
+1163 
-1174 YKFTDLDNG
+1174 
-1183 NYTVEFETPA
+1183 PA
-1193 GYTPTVKNTTAEDKD
+1193 GLTQTGTNTTEDD
-1208 SNGLTTT
+1208 
-1215 GVIKDADNMTLDSGF
+1215 KDADGGEVDVTITDHDDFTIDN
-1230 YKTPKYSLGDY
+1230 
-1241 VWYDSNKDG
+1241 

>member
-68 SDNQSSGK
+68 SDNQSSDK

-106 NGNKSIEKESVQS
+106 NGNKLIEKESVQS

-166 VVNAQPTNEE
+166 VVNVQPTNEE

-246 NVNDLI
+246 NVNNLI
-252 TSNTTLTVVD
+252 TSTTTLTVVD
-262 ADNSKTIVPAQDYLS
+262 ADKNNKIVPAQDYLT
-277 LKSQITVD
+277 LKSQIKVD

-349 FNSVKMGIN
+349 FNSVQMGIN

-367 IPVDKKD
+367 IPVSKND
-374 VPFSVTIGNQITTTT
+374 VEFNVTIGNTTTKTT
-389 ADITYPAYKEADN
+389 ANIQYPDYVSRDN

-410 ETVSHVGNVEDPG
+410 ETVSHAGNAEDPG
-423 YYNQVVY
+423 YYIQTVY
-430 VNPMDKDLKGAKLKV
+430 VNPSEKTLTNAKLKV
-445 EAYHPKYPTNI
+445 EAYHKDYPDNV
-456 GQINQ
+456 GQINK
-461 NVTNIKIYRV
+461 NVTKIKIYQAPKDYV
-471 PEGYTL
+471 L

-486 DLVDVTD
+486 QLIDVT
-493 EFKNKMTY
+493 EQFKDKITY
-501 GSNQSVNLDFGDI
+501 GTNDSVNVDFGSI
-514 TSAYVVMVNTKFQ
+514 NNSYVVMVDTKFEF
-527 YTNSESPTLV
+527 TTSESPTLV
-537 QMATLSSTGNKSVST
+537 QMATLTSDGNRSVST

-1071 GKYKVIFEKSAG
+1071 GKYKVIFEKPAG
-1083 YLPTKVN
+1083 LTQT
-1090 GTTDGEKDSNGSSVT
+1090 GTNTTEDDKDADGGEVDVTITDH
-1105 VKINGKDDMSLDT
+1105 DD
-1118 GFYKEPKYNLGDYVW
+1118 
-1133 EDTNKDGIQDANEPG
+1133 
-1148 IKDVKVTL
+1148 
-1156 KDSTGKV
+1156 
-1163 IGTTTTDASGK
+1163 
-1174 YKFTDLDNG
+1174 FTLDNG
-1183 NYTVEFETPA
+1183 YFE
-1193 GYTPTVKNTTAEDKD
+1193 EDT
-1208 SNGLTTT
+1208 S
-1215 GVIKDADNMTLDSGF
+1215 
-1230 YKTPKYSLGDY
+1230 
-1241 VWYDSNKDG
+1241 

>member
-1 MLNRENKTAITR
+1 MLNRENKTAMTR

-41 LIFGLGNQEAKAAE
+41 LIFGLGSQEAKAAE
-55 STNKELNEATTSA
+55 VTNKEMKEDATSVNNDQV
-68 SDNQSSGK
+68 SKK
-76 VDMQQLNQED
+76 VDTEQLNNDGNTSKVDTEQLKDENINKVANQKEVTRVENSVASEKNNNSKPSENGKLQTSDVKKTEDNNATSDDQVTTTVNSQQLNTD
-86 NTKND
+86 NTTS
-91 NQKEMVSSQGNETTS
+91 MSSAPINVRKDDLKFNNE
-106 NGNKSIEKESVQS
+106 
-119 TTGNKVE
+119 E
-126 VSTAK
+126 VRNVGEK
-131 SDEQASPKSTNED
+131 SDNTDNANSSELIKPKT
-144 LNTKQTISNQEAL
+144 
-157 QPDLQENKS
+157 
-166 VVNAQPTNEE
+166 
-176 NKKVDAKTEST
+176 TE
-187 TLNVKSDAIKS
+187 
-198 NAETLVDNNS
+198 
-208 NSNNENNADIILPKS
+208 
-223 TAPKRLNTRMRM
+223 PKRLNTRMRI

-349 FNSVKMGIN
+349 FNSVQMGIN

-374 VPFSVTIGNQITTTT
+374 VPFSVTIGNQTTTTT

-410 ETVSHVGNVEDPG
+410 ETVSHAGNAEDPG

-430 VNPMDKDLKGAKLKV
+430 VNPMDKDLKGANLKV
-445 EAYHPKYPTNI
+445 EAYHPKYPANI

-477 NKGYDVNTN
+477 NKGYDVNAN

-493 EFKNKMTY
+493 EFKNKMAY
-501 GSNQSVNLDFGDI
+501 GTNQSVNIDFGDI
-514 TSAYVVMVNTKFQ
+514 TSAYVVMVKTKFQ

-537 QMATLSSTGNKSVST
+537 QMATLTSDGNRSVST

-581 NKNGVQELGEKGVGN
+581 NKNGVQELGEVGVKGV
-596 VTVTVFDN
+596 TVVAYDN
-604 NTNTKVGEA
+604 KTNKEVGRTITDE
-613 VTKEDGSYLIPNL
+613 KGGYLIPNL

-638 PKGYEVTPSK
+638 PQGYEVTPSK

-656 SNGLSS
+656 SNGVSS

-686 DYVWEDT
+686 DYVWEDI

-753 PTTVTSGSD
+753 PTSTNTGGNDTV
-762 IEKDSNGLTTTGVIN
+762 DSNGLTTTGVIN

-811 STEKGISGV
+811 SSEKGISGV

-1034 EKGIKD
+1034 EKGIKG

-1071 GKYKVIFEKSAG
+1071 GKYKVIFEKPAG
-1083 YLPTKVN
+1083 LTQT
-1090 GTTDGEKDSNGSSVT
+1090 GTNTTEDDKDADGGEVDVTITDH
-1105 VKINGKDDMSLDT
+1105 DD
-1118 GFYKEPKYNLGDYVW
+1118 
-1133 EDTNKDGIQDANEPG
+1133 
-1148 IKDVKVTL
+1148 
-1156 KDSTGKV
+1156 
-1163 IGTTTTDASGK
+1163 
-1174 YKFTDLDNG
+1174 FTLDNG
-1183 NYTVEFETPA
+1183 Y
-1193 GYTPTVKNTTAEDKD
+1193 
-1208 SNGLTTT
+1208 
-1215 GVIKDADNMTLDSGF
+1215 
-1230 YKTPKYSLGDY
+1230 
-1241 VWYDSNKDG
+1241 

>member
-1 MLNRENKTAITR
+1 MLNRENKTAMTR

-41 LIFGLGNQEAKAAE
+41 LIFGIGSQEAKAAE
-55 STNKELNEATTSA
+55 VTNKEMEEDATSVNNDQV
-68 SDNQSSGK
+68 SKK
-76 VDMQQLNQED
+76 VDTGQLNKDGNTSKVDTEQLNDENINKVANQKEVTRVENSVASEKNNNSQPSENGKLQTSDVKKTEDNNATSDDQVTTTVNSQQLNTD
-86 NTKND
+86 N
-91 NQKEMVSSQGNETTS
+91 TTS
-106 NGNKSIEKESVQS
+106 NATMSAAPINVSKDDLKINSE
-119 TTGNKVE
+119 E
-126 VSTAK
+126 VRNVGEK
-131 SDEQASPKSTNED
+131 SD
-144 LNTKQTISNQEAL
+144 NT
-157 QPDLQENKS
+157 D
-166 VVNAQPTNEE
+166 NANG
-176 NKKVDAKTEST
+176 
-187 TLNVKSDAIKS
+187 SDVIM
-198 NAETLVDNNS
+198 
-208 NSNNENNADIILPKS
+208 PKS
-223 TAPKRLNTRMRM
+223 TAPKRLNTRMRI
-235 AAIQPNSTDSK
+235 AAVQPSSTDSK
-246 NVNDLI
+246 NVNNLI
-252 TSNTTLTVVD
+252 TSTTTLTVVD
-262 ADNSKTIVPAQDYLS
+262 ADKNNKIVPAQDYLA
-277 LKSQITVD
+277 LKSQIKVD

-349 FNSVKMGIN
+349 FNSVQMGIN

-367 IPVDKKD
+367 IPVSKND
-374 VPFSVTIGNQITTTT
+374 VEFNVTIGNDTTKTT
-389 ADITYPAYKEADN
+389 ANIQYPDYVVNEK

-410 ETVSHVGNVEDPG
+410 ETVSHVGNKENPG
-423 YYNQVVY
+423 YYKQTIY
-430 VNPMDKDLKGAKLKV
+430 VNPSENSLTNAKLKV
-445 EAYHPKYPTNI
+445 QAYHSSYPNNI
-456 GQINQ
+456 GQINKE
-461 NVTNIKIYRV
+461 VTDIKIYQV
-471 PEGYTL
+471 PKGYTL
-477 NKGYDVNTN
+477 NKGYDVNTKE
-486 DLVDVTD
+486 LTDVTNQYLQ
-493 EFKNKMTY
+493 KITY
-501 GSNQSVNLDFGDI
+501 GDNNSAVIDFGNAD
-514 TSAYVVMVNTKFQ
+514 SAYVVMVNTKFQ
-527 YTNSESPTLV
+527 YTTSESPTLV
-537 QMATLSSTGNKSVST
+537 QMVTLSSDNSKSASM

-638 PKGYEVTPSK
+638 PQGYEVTPSK

-656 SNGLSS
+656 SNGVSS

-854 VEFETPSGYTPTQV
+854 VEFETPLGYTPTQV

-1071 GKYKVIFEKSAG
+1071 GKYKVIFEK
-1083 YLPTKVN
+1083 
-1090 GTTDGEKDSNGSSVT
+1090 
-1105 VKINGKDDMSLDT
+1105 
-1118 GFYKEPKYNLGDYVW
+1118 
-1133 EDTNKDGIQDANEPG
+1133 
-1148 IKDVKVTL
+1148 
-1156 KDSTGKV
+1156 
-1163 IGTTTTDASGK
+1163 
-1174 YKFTDLDNG
+1174 
-1183 NYTVEFETPA
+1183 PA
-1193 GYTPTVKNTTAEDKD
+1193 GLTQTGTNTTEDD
-1208 SNGLTTT
+1208 
-1215 GVIKDADNMTLDSGF
+1215 KDADGGEVDVTITDHDDFTIDNGYFEEDTSDS
-1230 YKTPKYSLGDY
+1230 D
-1241 VWYDSNKDG
+1241 

>member
-68 SDNQSSGK
+68 SDNQSSDK

-223 TAPKRLNTRMRM
+223 TAPKRLNTRMRI
-235 AAIQPNSTDSK
+235 AAVQPSSTEAK

-262 ADNSKTIVPAQDYLS
+262 ADKNNKIVPAQDYLE
-277 LKSQITVD
+277 LKSQIKVD

-349 FNSVKMGIN
+349 FNSVQMGIN

-367 IPVDKKD
+367 IPVSKND
-374 VPFSVTIGNQITTTT
+374 VEFNVTIGNTTTKTT
-389 ADITYPAYKEADN
+389 ANIQYPDYVVNEK

-410 ETVSHVGNVEDPG
+410 ETVSHVGNKENPG
-423 YYNQVVY
+423 YYKQTIY
-430 VNPMDKDLKGAKLKV
+430 VNPSENSLTNAKLKV
-445 EAYHPKYPTNI
+445 QAYHSSYPNNI
-456 GQINQ
+456 GQINKE
-461 NVTNIKIYRV
+461 VTDIKIYQV
-471 PEGYTL
+471 PKGYTL
-477 NKGYDVNTN
+477 NKGYDVNTKE
-486 DLVDVTD
+486 LTDVTNQYLQ
-493 EFKNKMTY
+493 KITY
-501 GSNQSVNLDFGDI
+501 GDNNSAVIDFGNAD
-514 TSAYVVMVNTKFQ
+514 SAYVVMVNTKFQ
-527 YTNSESPTLV
+527 YTTSESPTLV
-537 QMATLSSTGNKSVST
+537 QMVTLSSDNSKSASM

-1071 GKYKVIFEKSAG
+1071 GKYKVIFEK
-1083 YLPTKVN
+1083 
-1090 GTTDGEKDSNGSSVT
+1090 
-1105 VKINGKDDMSLDT
+1105 
-1118 GFYKEPKYNLGDYVW
+1118 
-1133 EDTNKDGIQDANEPG
+1133 
-1148 IKDVKVTL
+1148 
-1156 KDSTGKV
+1156 
-1163 IGTTTTDASGK
+1163 
-1174 YKFTDLDNG
+1174 
-1183 NYTVEFETPA
+1183 PA
-1193 GYTPTVKNTTAEDKD
+1193 G
-1208 SNGLTTT
+1208 LTQT
-1215 GVIKDADNMTLDSGF
+1215 GT
-1230 YKTPKYSLGDY
+1230 
-1241 VWYDSNKDG
+1241 

>member
-55 STNKELNEATTSA
+55 VTNKEMKEDATSVNNDQV
-68 SDNQSSGK
+68 SKK
-76 VDMQQLNQED
+76 VDTEQLNNDSNTRKVDREQLKDENINKVANQKEVTRVENSVASEKNNNSQPSENGKLQTSDVKKTEDNNATSDDQVTTTVNSQQLNTD
-86 NTKND
+86 N
-91 NQKEMVSSQGNETTS
+91 TTS
-106 NGNKSIEKESVQS
+106 NATMSSAPINVSKDDLKINSEVVKNV
-119 TTGNKVE
+119 VE
-126 VSTAK
+126 N
-131 SDEQASPKSTNED
+131 SD
-144 LNTKQTISNQEAL
+144 NT
-157 QPDLQENKS
+157 D
-166 VVNAQPTNEE
+166 NANG
-176 NKKVDAKTEST
+176 
-187 TLNVKSDAIKS
+187 SD
-198 NAETLVDNNS
+198 V
-208 NSNNENNADIILPKS
+208 ILPKS

-1034 EKGIKD
+1034 EKDIKD

-1071 GKYKVIFEKSAG
+1071 GKYKVIFEK
-1083 YLPTKVN
+1083 
-1090 GTTDGEKDSNGSSVT
+1090 
-1105 VKINGKDDMSLDT
+1105 
-1118 GFYKEPKYNLGDYVW
+1118 
-1133 EDTNKDGIQDANEPG
+1133 
-1148 IKDVKVTL
+1148 
-1156 KDSTGKV
+1156 
-1163 IGTTTTDASGK
+1163 
-1174 YKFTDLDNG
+1174 
-1183 NYTVEFETPA
+1183 PA
-1193 GYTPTVKNTTAEDKD
+1193 GLTQTGTNTTEDD
-1208 SNGLTTT
+1208 
-1215 GVIKDADNMTLDSGF
+1215 KDADGGEVDVTITDH
-1230 YKTPKYSLGDY
+1230 D
-1241 VWYDSNKDG
+1241 D

>member
-68 SDNQSSGK
+68 SDNQSSDK
-76 VDMQQLNQED
+76 VDMKQLNQED

-223 TAPKRLNTRMRM
+223 TAPKRLNTRMRI
-235 AAIQPNSTDSK
+235 AAVQPSSTEAK

-262 ADNSKTIVPAQDYLS
+262 ADKNNKIVPAQDYLA

-349 FNSVKMGIN
+349 FNSVQMGIN

-367 IPVDKKD
+367 IPVSKND
-374 VPFSVTIGNQITTTT
+374 VEFNVTIGNTTTKTT
-389 ADITYPAYKEADN
+389 ANIQYPDYVVNEK

-410 ETVSHVGNVEDPG
+410 ETVSHVGNKENPG
-423 YYNQVVY
+423 YYKQTIY
-430 VNPMDKDLKGAKLKV
+430 VNPSENSLTNAKLKV
-445 EAYHPKYPTNI
+445 QAYHSSYPNNI
-456 GQINQ
+456 GQINKE
-461 NVTNIKIYRV
+461 VTDIKIYQV
-471 PEGYTL
+471 PKGYTL
-477 NKGYDVNTN
+477 NKGYDVNTKE
-486 DLVDVTD
+486 LTDVTNQYLQ
-493 EFKNKMTY
+493 KITY
-501 GSNQSVNLDFGDI
+501 GDNNSAVIDFGNAD
-514 TSAYVVMVNTKFQ
+514 SAYVVMVNTKFQ
-527 YTNSESPTLV
+527 YTTSESPTLV
-537 QMATLSSTGNKSVST
+537 QMVTLSSDNSKSASM

-1034 EKGIKD
+1034 EKGIKG
-1040 VKVTLLNEKGEVI
+1040 VKVTLQNEKGEVI
-1053 GTTKTD
+1053 GTTETD

-1071 GKYKVIFEKSAG
+1071 GKYKVIFEK
-1083 YLPTKVN
+1083 
-1090 GTTDGEKDSNGSSVT
+1090 
-1105 VKINGKDDMSLDT
+1105 
-1118 GFYKEPKYNLGDYVW
+1118 
-1133 EDTNKDGIQDANEPG
+1133 
-1148 IKDVKVTL
+1148 
-1156 KDSTGKV
+1156 
-1163 IGTTTTDASGK
+1163 
-1174 YKFTDLDNG
+1174 
-1183 NYTVEFETPA
+1183 PA
-1193 GYTPTVKNTTAEDKD
+1193 GLTQTGTNTTEDD
-1208 SNGLTTT
+1208 
-1215 GVIKDADNMTLDSGF
+1215 KDADGGEVDVTITDHDDF
-1230 YKTPKYSLGDY
+1230 
-1241 VWYDSNKDG
+1241 

>member
-68 SDNQSSGK
+68 SDNQSSDK

-106 NGNKSIEKESVQS
+106 NGNKLIEKESVQS

-166 VVNAQPTNEE
+166 VVNVQPTNEE

-198 NAETLVDNNS
+198 NDETLVDNNS

-223 TAPKRLNTRMRM
+223 TAPKRLNTRMRI
-235 AAIQPNSTDSK
+235 AAVQPSSTEAK

-262 ADNSKTIVPAQDYLS
+262 ADKNNKIVPAQDYLS

-349 FNSVKMGIN
+349 FNSVQMGIN

-367 IPVDKKD
+367 IPVSKND
-374 VPFSVTIGNQITTTT
+374 VEFNVTIGNTTTKTT
-389 ADITYPAYKEADN
+389 ANIQYPDYVVNEK

-410 ETVSHVGNVEDPG
+410 ETVSHVGNKENPG
-423 YYNQVVY
+423 YYKQTIY
-430 VNPMDKDLKGAKLKV
+430 VNPSENSLTNAKLKV
-445 EAYHPKYPTNI
+445 QAYHSSYPNNI
-456 GQINQ
+456 GQINKD
-461 NVTNIKIYRV
+461 VTDIKIYQV
-471 PEGYTL
+471 PKGYTL
-477 NKGYDVNTN
+477 NKGYDVNTKE
-486 DLVDVTD
+486 LTDVTNQYLQ
-493 EFKNKMTY
+493 KITY
-501 GSNQSVNLDFGDI
+501 GDNNSAVIDFGNAD
-514 TSAYVVMVNTKFQ
+514 SAYVVMVNTKFQ

-1040 VKVTLLNEKGEVI
+1040 VKVTLLNE
-1053 GTTKTD
+1053 
-1059 ENGKYRFDNLDS
+1059 
-1071 GKYKVIFEKSAG
+1071 
-1083 YLPTKVN
+1083 
-1090 GTTDGEKDSNGSSVT
+1090 
-1105 VKINGKDDMSLDT
+1105 
-1118 GFYKEPKYNLGDYVW
+1118 
-1133 EDTNKDGIQDANEPG
+1133 
-1148 IKDVKVTL
+1148 
-1156 KDSTGKV
+1156 
-1163 IGTTTTDASGK
+1163 
-1174 YKFTDLDNG
+1174 
-1183 NYTVEFETPA
+1183 
-1193 GYTPTVKNTTAEDKD
+1193 
-1208 SNGLTTT
+1208 
-1215 GVIKDADNMTLDSGF
+1215 
-1230 YKTPKYSLGDY
+1230 
-1241 VWYDSNKDG
+1241 

>member
-68 SDNQSSGK
+68 SDNQSSDK

-223 TAPKRLNTRMRM
+223 TAPKRLNTRMRI
-235 AAIQPNSTDSK
+235 AAVQPSSTEAK

-262 ADNSKTIVPAQDYLS
+262 ADKNNKIVPAQDYLE
-277 LKSQITVD
+277 LKSQIKVD

-349 FNSVKMGIN
+349 FNSVQMGIN

-367 IPVDKKD
+367 IPVSKND
-374 VPFSVTIGNQITTTT
+374 VEFNVTIGNTTTKTT
-389 ADITYPAYKEADN
+389 ANIQYPDYVVNEK

-410 ETVSHVGNVEDPG
+410 ETVSHVGNKENPG
-423 YYNQVVY
+423 YYKQTIY
-430 VNPMDKDLKGAKLKV
+430 VNPSENSLTNAKLKV
-445 EAYHPKYPTNI
+445 QAYHSSYPNNI
-456 GQINQ
+456 GQINKE
-461 NVTNIKIYRV
+461 VTDIKIYQV
-471 PEGYTL
+471 PKGYTL
-477 NKGYDVNTN
+477 NKGYDVNTKE
-486 DLVDVTD
+486 LTDVTNQYLQ
-493 EFKNKMTY
+493 KITY
-501 GSNQSVNLDFGDI
+501 GDNNSAVIDFGNAD
-514 TSAYVVMVNTKFQ
+514 SAYVVMVNTKFQ
-527 YTNSESPTLV
+527 YTTSESPTLV
-537 QMATLSSTGNKSVST
+537 QMVTLSSDNSKSASM

-991 TTTGVIKDADNMTL
+991 TTTGVIKDADNMT
-1005 DSGFYK
+1005 
-1011 TPKYSLGDYVWY
+1011 
-1023 DSNKDGKQDST
+1023 
-1034 EKGIKD
+1034 
-1040 VKVTLLNEKGEVI
+1040 
-1053 GTTKTD
+1053 
-1059 ENGKYRFDNLDS
+1059 
-1071 GKYKVIFEKSAG
+1071 
-1083 YLPTKVN
+1083 
-1090 GTTDGEKDSNGSSVT
+1090 
-1105 VKINGKDDMSLDT
+1105 
-1118 GFYKEPKYNLGDYVW
+1118 
-1133 EDTNKDGIQDANEPG
+1133 
-1148 IKDVKVTL
+1148 
-1156 KDSTGKV
+1156 
-1163 IGTTTTDASGK
+1163 
-1174 YKFTDLDNG
+1174 
-1183 NYTVEFETPA
+1183 
-1193 GYTPTVKNTTAEDKD
+1193 
-1208 SNGLTTT
+1208 
-1215 GVIKDADNMTLDSGF
+1215 
-1230 YKTPKYSLGDY
+1230 
-1241 VWYDSNKDG
+1241 

>member
-68 SDNQSSGK
+68 SDNQSSDK

-106 NGNKSIEKESVQS
+106 NGNKLIEKESVQS

-166 VVNAQPTNEE
+166 VVNVQPTNEE

-198 NAETLVDNNS
+198 NDETLVDNNS

-223 TAPKRLNTRMRM
+223 TAPKRLNTRMRI
-235 AAIQPNSTDSK
+235 AAVQPSSTEAK

-262 ADNSKTIVPAQDYLS
+262 ADKNNKIVPAQDYLA
-277 LKSQITVD
+277 LKSQIKVD

-349 FNSVKMGIN
+349 FNSVQMGIN

-367 IPVDKKD
+367 IPVSKND
-374 VPFSVTIGNQITTTT
+374 VEFNVTIGNTTTKTT
-389 ADITYPAYKEADN
+389 ANIQYPDYVSRDN

-410 ETVSHVGNVEDPG
+410 ETVSHAGNAEDPG
-423 YYNQVVY
+423 YYIQTVY
-430 VNPMDKDLKGAKLKV
+430 VNPSEKTLTNAKLKV
-445 EAYHPKYPTNI
+445 EAYHKDYPDNV
-456 GQINQ
+456 GQINK
-461 NVTNIKIYRV
+461 NVTKIKIYQAPKDYV
-471 PEGYTL
+471 L

-486 DLVDVTD
+486 QLIDVT
-493 EFKNKMTY
+493 EQFKDKITY
-501 GSNQSVNLDFGDI
+501 GTNDSVNVDFGSI
-514 TSAYVVMVNTKFQ
+514 NNSYVVMVDTKFEF
-527 YTNSESPTLV
+527 TTSESPTLV
-537 QMATLSSTGNKSVST
+537 QMATLTSDGNRSVST

-581 NKNGVQELGEKGVGN
+581 NKNGIQELGEVGVKGV
-596 VTVTVFDN
+596 TVVAYDN
-604 NTNTKVGEA
+604 KTNKEVGRTITDE
-613 VTKEDGSYLIPNL
+613 KGGYLIPNL

-728 DGKYKFTDLDN
+728 DGKYKFTDLGN

-921 KDEKGISGVTVTL
+921 KDEKAISGVTVTL

-1053 GTTKTD
+1053 GTTTTD

-1071 GKYKVIFEKSAG
+1071 GKYKVIFEK
-1083 YLPTKVN
+1083 
-1090 GTTDGEKDSNGSSVT
+1090 
-1105 VKINGKDDMSLDT
+1105 
-1118 GFYKEPKYNLGDYVW
+1118 
-1133 EDTNKDGIQDANEPG
+1133 
-1148 IKDVKVTL
+1148 
-1156 KDSTGKV
+1156 
-1163 IGTTTTDASGK
+1163 
-1174 YKFTDLDNG
+1174 
-1183 NYTVEFETPA
+1183 PA
-1193 GYTPTVKNTTAEDKD
+1193 GLTQTGTNTTEDD
-1208 SNGLTTT
+1208 
-1215 GVIKDADNMTLDSGF
+1215 KDADGGEVDVTITDH
-1230 YKTPKYSLGDY
+1230 D
-1241 VWYDSNKDG
+1241 D

>member
-1071 GKYKVIFEKSAG
+1071 GKY
-1083 YLPTKVN
+1083 
-1090 GTTDGEKDSNGSSVT
+1090 
-1105 VKINGKDDMSLDT
+1105 
-1118 GFYKEPKYNLGDYVW
+1118 
-1133 EDTNKDGIQDANEPG
+1133 
-1148 IKDVKVTL
+1148 
-1156 KDSTGKV
+1156 
-1163 IGTTTTDASGK
+1163 
-1174 YKFTDLDNG
+1174 
-1183 NYTVEFETPA
+1183 
-1193 GYTPTVKNTTAEDKD
+1193 
-1208 SNGLTTT
+1208 
-1215 GVIKDADNMTLDSGF
+1215 
-1230 YKTPKYSLGDY
+1230 
-1241 VWYDSNKDG
+1241 

>member
-1 MLNRENKTAITR
+1 
-13 KGMVSNRLNKFSI
+13 
-26 RKYTVGTASI
+26 
-36 LVGTT
+36 
-41 LIFGLGNQEAKAAE
+41 
-55 STNKELNEATTSA
+55 
-68 SDNQSSGK
+68 
-76 VDMQQLNQED
+76 
-86 NTKND
+86 
-91 NQKEMVSSQGNETTS
+91 
-106 NGNKSIEKESVQS
+106 
-119 TTGNKVE
+119 
-126 VSTAK
+126 
-131 SDEQASPKSTNED
+131 
-144 LNTKQTISNQEAL
+144 
-157 QPDLQENKS
+157 
-166 VVNAQPTNEE
+166 
-176 NKKVDAKTEST
+176 
-187 TLNVKSDAIKS
+187 
-198 NAETLVDNNS
+198 
-208 NSNNENNADIILPKS
+208 
-223 TAPKRLNTRMRM
+223 
-235 AAIQPNSTDSK
+235 
-246 NVNDLI
+246 
-252 TSNTTLTVVD
+252 
-262 ADNSKTIVPAQDYLS
+262 
-277 LKSQITVD
+277 

-762 IEKDSNGLTTTGVIN
+762 IEKDSNGLTTTGVI
-777 GADNMTLDSG
+777 
-787 FYKTPKYNLGNYV
+787 
-800 WEDTNKDGKQD
+800 
-811 STEKGISGV
+811 
-820 TVTLKNENGEVLQT
+820 
-834 TKTDKDGKYQ
+834 
-844 FTGLENGTYK
+844 
-854 VEFETPSGYTPTQV
+854 
-868 GSGTDEGIDSNGT
+868 
-881 STTGVIKDKDND
+881 KDKDND

-1040 VKVTLLNEKGEVI
+1040 VKVILLNEKGEVI

-1071 GKYKVIFEKSAG
+1071 GKYKVIFEK
-1083 YLPTKVN
+1083 PTGLTQT
-1090 GTTDGEKDSNGSSVT
+1090 GTNTTEDDKDADGGEVDVTITDH
-1105 VKINGKDDMSLDT
+1105 DD
-1118 GFYKEPKYNLGDYVW
+1118 
-1133 EDTNKDGIQDANEPG
+1133 
-1148 IKDVKVTL
+1148 
-1156 KDSTGKV
+1156 
-1163 IGTTTTDASGK
+1163 
-1174 YKFTDLDNG
+1174 FTLDNG
-1183 NYTVEFETPA
+1183 Y
-1193 GYTPTVKNTTAEDKD
+1193 
-1208 SNGLTTT
+1208 
-1215 GVIKDADNMTLDSGF
+1215 
-1230 YKTPKYSLGDY
+1230 
-1241 VWYDSNKDG
+1241 

>member
-68 SDNQSSGK
+68 SDNQSSDK

-106 NGNKSIEKESVQS
+106 NGNKLIEKESVQS

-166 VVNAQPTNEE
+166 VVNVQPTNEE

-198 NAETLVDNNS
+198 NDETLVDNNS

-223 TAPKRLNTRMRM
+223 TAPKRLNTRMRI
-235 AAIQPNSTDSK
+235 AAVQPSSTEAK

-262 ADNSKTIVPAQDYLS
+262 ADKNNKIVPAQDYLA
-277 LKSQITVD
+277 LKSQIKVD

-349 FNSVKMGIN
+349 FNSVQMGIN

-367 IPVDKKD
+367 IPVSKND
-374 VPFSVTIGNQITTTT
+374 VEFNVTIGNTTTKTT
-389 ADITYPAYKEADN
+389 ANIQYPDYVSRDN

-410 ETVSHVGNVEDPG
+410 ETVSHAGNAEDPG
-423 YYNQVVY
+423 YYIQTVY
-430 VNPMDKDLKGAKLKV
+430 VNPSEKTLTNAKLKV
-445 EAYHPKYPTNI
+445 EAYHKDYPDNV
-456 GQINQ
+456 GQINK
-461 NVTNIKIYRV
+461 NVTKIKIYQAPKDYV
-471 PEGYTL
+471 L

-486 DLVDVTD
+486 QLIDVT
-493 EFKNKMTY
+493 EQFKDKITY
-501 GSNQSVNLDFGDI
+501 GTNDSVNVDFGSI
-514 TSAYVVMVNTKFQ
+514 NNSYVVMVDTKFEF
-527 YTNSESPTLV
+527 TTSESPTLV
-537 QMATLSSTGNKSVST
+537 QMATLTSDGNRSVST

-581 NKNGVQELGEKGVGN
+581 NKNGIQELGEVGVKGV
-596 VTVTVFDN
+596 TVVAYDN
-604 NTNTKVGEA
+604 KTNKEVGRTITDE
-613 VTKEDGSYLIPNL
+613 KGGYLIPNL

-728 DGKYKFTDLDN
+728 DGKYKFTDLGN

-1053 GTTKTD
+1053 GTTTTD

-1071 GKYKVIFEKSAG
+1071 GKYKVIFEK
-1083 YLPTKVN
+1083 
-1090 GTTDGEKDSNGSSVT
+1090 
-1105 VKINGKDDMSLDT
+1105 
-1118 GFYKEPKYNLGDYVW
+1118 
-1133 EDTNKDGIQDANEPG
+1133 
-1148 IKDVKVTL
+1148 
-1156 KDSTGKV
+1156 
-1163 IGTTTTDASGK
+1163 
-1174 YKFTDLDNG
+1174 
-1183 NYTVEFETPA
+1183 PA
-1193 GYTPTVKNTTAEDKD
+1193 GLTQTGTNTTEDD
-1208 SNGLTTT
+1208 
-1215 GVIKDADNMTLDSGF
+1215 KDADGGEVDVTI
-1230 YKTPKYSLGDY
+1230 T
-1241 VWYDSNKDG
+1241 

>member
-68 SDNQSSGK
+68 SDNQSSDK

-106 NGNKSIEKESVQS
+106 NGNKLIEKESVQS

-166 VVNAQPTNEE
+166 VVNVQPTNEE

-198 NAETLVDNNS
+198 NDETLVDNNS

-223 TAPKRLNTRMRM
+223 TAPKRLNTRMRI
-235 AAIQPNSTDSK
+235 AAVQPSSTEAK

-262 ADNSKTIVPAQDYLS
+262 ADKNNKIVPAQDYLS

-349 FNSVKMGIN
+349 FNSVQMGIN

-367 IPVDKKD
+367 IPVSKND
-374 VPFSVTIGNQITTTT
+374 VEFNVTIGNTTTKTT
-389 ADITYPAYKEADN
+389 ANIQYPDYVVNEK

-410 ETVSHVGNVEDPG
+410 ETVSHVGNKENPG
-423 YYNQVVY
+423 YYKQTIY
-430 VNPMDKDLKGAKLKV
+430 VNPSENSLTNAKLKV
-445 EAYHPKYPTNI
+445 QAYHSSYPNNI
-456 GQINQ
+456 GQINKD
-461 NVTNIKIYRV
+461 VTDIKIYQV
-471 PEGYTL
+471 PKGYTL
-477 NKGYDVNTN
+477 NKGYDVNTKE
-486 DLVDVTD
+486 LTDVTNQYLQ
-493 EFKNKMTY
+493 KITY
-501 GSNQSVNLDFGDI
+501 GDNNSAVIDFGNAD
-514 TSAYVVMVNTKFQ
+514 SAYVVMVNTKFQ
-527 YTNSESPTLV
+527 YTTSESPTLV
-537 QMATLSSTGNKSVST
+537 QMVTLSSDNSKSASM

-581 NKNGVQELGEKGVGN
+581 NKNGIQELGEVGVKGV
-596 VTVTVFDN
+596 TVVAYDN
-604 NTNTKVGEA
+604 KTNKEVGRTITDE
-613 VTKEDGSYLIPNL
+613 KGGYLIPNL

-728 DGKYKFTDLDN
+728 DGKYKFTDLGN

-1071 GKYKVIFEKSAG
+1071 GKYKVIFEKPAG
-1083 YLPTKVN
+1083 LTQT
-1090 GTTDGEKDSNGSSVT
+1090 GTNTTEDDKDADGGEVDVTITDH
-1105 VKINGKDDMSLDT
+1105 DD
-1118 GFYKEPKYNLGDYVW
+1118 
-1133 EDTNKDGIQDANEPG
+1133 
-1148 IKDVKVTL
+1148 
-1156 KDSTGKV
+1156 
-1163 IGTTTTDASGK
+1163 
-1174 YKFTDLDNG
+1174 FTLDNG
-1183 NYTVEFETPA
+1183 YFE
-1193 GYTPTVKNTTAEDKD
+1193 EDTSD
-1208 SNGLTTT
+1208 S
-1215 GVIKDADNMTLDSGF
+1215 DS
-1230 YKTPKYSLGDY
+1230 
-1241 VWYDSNKDG
+1241 DSDSDS

>member
-68 SDNQSSGK
+68 SDNQSSDK

-106 NGNKSIEKESVQS
+106 NGNKLIEKESVQS

-166 VVNAQPTNEE
+166 VVNVQPTNEE

-198 NAETLVDNNS
+198 NDETLVDNNS

-223 TAPKRLNTRMRM
+223 TAPKRLNTRMRI
-235 AAIQPNSTDSK
+235 AAVQPSSTEAK

-262 ADNSKTIVPAQDYLS
+262 ADKNNKIVPAQDYLA
-277 LKSQITVD
+277 LKSQIKVD

-349 FNSVKMGIN
+349 FNSVQMGIN

-367 IPVDKKD
+367 IPVSKND
-374 VPFSVTIGNQITTTT
+374 VEFNVTIGNTTTKTT
-389 ADITYPAYKEADN
+389 ANIQYPDYVSRDN

-410 ETVSHVGNVEDPG
+410 ETVSHAGNAEDPG
-423 YYNQVVY
+423 YYIQTVY
-430 VNPMDKDLKGAKLKV
+430 VNPSEKTLTNAKLKV
-445 EAYHPKYPTNI
+445 EAYHKDYPDNV
-456 GQINQ
+456 GQINK
-461 NVTNIKIYRV
+461 NVTKIKIYQAPKDYV
-471 PEGYTL
+471 L

-486 DLVDVTD
+486 QLIDVT
-493 EFKNKMTY
+493 EQFKDKITY
-501 GSNQSVNLDFGDI
+501 GTNDSVNVDFGSI
-514 TSAYVVMVNTKFQ
+514 NNSYVVMVDTKFEF
-527 YTNSESPTLV
+527 TTSESPTLV
-537 QMATLSSTGNKSVST
+537 QMATLTSDGNRSVST

-581 NKNGVQELGEKGVGN
+581 NKNGIQELGEVGVKGV
-596 VTVTVFDN
+596 TVVAYDN
-604 NTNTKVGEA
+604 KTNKEVGRTITDE
-613 VTKEDGSYLIPNL
+613 KGGYLIPNL

-728 DGKYKFTDLDN
+728 DGKYKFTDLGN

-1023 DSNKDGKQDST
+1023 DSNKDGKQNST

-1053 GTTKTD
+1053 GTTTTD

-1071 GKYKVIFEKSAG
+1071 GKYKVIFEKPAG
-1083 YLPTKVN
+1083 LTQT
-1090 GTTDGEKDSNGSSVT
+1090 GTNTTEDDKDADGGEVDVTITDH
-1105 VKINGKDDMSLDT
+1105 DD
-1118 GFYKEPKYNLGDYVW
+1118 
-1133 EDTNKDGIQDANEPG
+1133 
-1148 IKDVKVTL
+1148 
-1156 KDSTGKV
+1156 
-1163 IGTTTTDASGK
+1163 
-1174 YKFTDLDNG
+1174 FTLDNG
-1183 NYTVEFETPA
+1183 YFE
-1193 GYTPTVKNTTAEDKD
+1193 EDTSD
-1208 SNGLTTT
+1208 S
-1215 GVIKDADNMTLDSGF
+1215 DS
-1230 YKTPKYSLGDY
+1230 
-1241 VWYDSNKDG
+1241 DSDSDSESDSDS

>member
-374 VPFSVTIGNQITTTT
+374 VPFSVTIGNQTTTTT

-739 GNYKVEFTTPEGYT
+739 GNYKVVFTTPEGYT

-1071 GKYKVIFEKSAG
+1071 GKYKVIFEK
-1083 YLPTKVN
+1083 
-1090 GTTDGEKDSNGSSVT
+1090 
-1105 VKINGKDDMSLDT
+1105 
-1118 GFYKEPKYNLGDYVW
+1118 
-1133 EDTNKDGIQDANEPG
+1133 
-1148 IKDVKVTL
+1148 
-1156 KDSTGKV
+1156 
-1163 IGTTTTDASGK
+1163 
-1174 YKFTDLDNG
+1174 
-1183 NYTVEFETPA
+1183 PA
-1193 GYTPTVKNTTAEDKD
+1193 GLTQTGTNTTEDD
-1208 SNGLTTT
+1208 
-1215 GVIKDADNMTLDSGF
+1215 KDADGGEVDVTITDH
-1230 YKTPKYSLGDY
+1230 D
-1241 VWYDSNKDG
+1241 

>member
-68 SDNQSSGK
+68 SDNQSSDK

-106 NGNKSIEKESVQS
+106 NGNKLIEKESVQS

-166 VVNAQPTNEE
+166 VVNVQPTNEE

-246 NVNDLI
+246 NVNNLI
-252 TSNTTLTVVD
+252 TSTTTLTVVD
-262 ADNSKTIVPAQDYLS
+262 ADKNNKIVPAQDYLT
-277 LKSQITVD
+277 LKSQIKVD

-349 FNSVKMGIN
+349 FNSVQMGIN

-367 IPVDKKD
+367 IPVSKND
-374 VPFSVTIGNQITTTT
+374 VEFNVTIGNTTTKTT
-389 ADITYPAYKEADN
+389 ANIQYPDYVSRDN

-410 ETVSHVGNVEDPG
+410 ETVSHAGNAEDPG
-423 YYNQVVY
+423 YYIQTVY
-430 VNPMDKDLKGAKLKV
+430 VNPSEKTLTNAKLKV
-445 EAYHPKYPTNI
+445 EAYHKDYPDNV
-456 GQINQ
+456 GQINK
-461 NVTNIKIYRV
+461 NVTKIKIYQAPKDYV
-471 PEGYTL
+471 L

-486 DLVDVTD
+486 QLIDVT
-493 EFKNKMTY
+493 EQFKDKITY
-501 GSNQSVNLDFGDI
+501 GTNDSVNVDFGSI
-514 TSAYVVMVNTKFQ
+514 NNSYVVMVDTKFEF
-527 YTNSESPTLV
+527 TTSESPTLV
-537 QMATLSSTGNKSVST
+537 QMATLTSDGNRSVST

-1071 GKYKVIFEKSAG
+1071 GKYKV
-1083 YLPTKVN
+1083 
-1090 GTTDGEKDSNGSSVT
+1090 
-1105 VKINGKDDMSLDT
+1105 
-1118 GFYKEPKYNLGDYVW
+1118 
-1133 EDTNKDGIQDANEPG
+1133 
-1148 IKDVKVTL
+1148 
-1156 KDSTGKV
+1156 
-1163 IGTTTTDASGK
+1163 
-1174 YKFTDLDNG
+1174 
-1183 NYTVEFETPA
+1183 
-1193 GYTPTVKNTTAEDKD
+1193 
-1208 SNGLTTT
+1208 
-1215 GVIKDADNMTLDSGF
+1215 
-1230 YKTPKYSLGDY
+1230 
-1241 VWYDSNKDG
+1241 

>member
-68 SDNQSSGK
+68 SDNQSSDK

-106 NGNKSIEKESVQS
+106 NGNKLIEKESVQS

-166 VVNAQPTNEE
+166 VVNVQPTNEE

-246 NVNDLI
+246 NVNNLI
-252 TSNTTLTVVD
+252 TSTTTLTVVD
-262 ADNSKTIVPAQDYLS
+262 ADKNNKIVPAQDYLT
-277 LKSQITVD
+277 LKSQIKVD

-349 FNSVKMGIN
+349 FNSVQMGIN

-367 IPVDKKD
+367 IPVSKND
-374 VPFSVTIGNQITTTT
+374 VEFNVTIGNTTTKTT
-389 ADITYPAYKEADN
+389 ANIQYPDYVSRDN

-410 ETVSHVGNVEDPG
+410 ETVSHAGNAEDPG
-423 YYNQVVY
+423 HYIQTVY
-430 VNPMDKDLKGAKLKV
+430 VNPSEKTLTNAKLKV
-445 EAYHPKYPTNI
+445 EAYHKDYPDNV
-456 GQINQ
+456 GQINK
-461 NVTNIKIYRV
+461 NVTKIKIYQAPKDYV
-471 PEGYTL
+471 L

-486 DLVDVTD
+486 QLIDVT
-493 EFKNKMTY
+493 EQFKDKITY
-501 GSNQSVNLDFGDI
+501 GTNDSVNVDFGSI
-514 TSAYVVMVNTKFQ
+514 NNSYVVMVDTKFEF
-527 YTNSESPTLV
+527 TTSESPTLV
-537 QMATLSSTGNKSVST
+537 QMATLTSDGNRSVST

-1071 GKYKVIFEKSAG
+1071 GKYKVIFEKPAG
-1083 YLPTKVN
+1083 LTQT
-1090 GTTDGEKDSNGSSVT
+1090 GTNTTEDDKDADGGEVDVTITDH
-1105 VKINGKDDMSLDT
+1105 DD
-1118 GFYKEPKYNLGDYVW
+1118 
-1133 EDTNKDGIQDANEPG
+1133 
-1148 IKDVKVTL
+1148 
-1156 KDSTGKV
+1156 
-1163 IGTTTTDASGK
+1163 
-1174 YKFTDLDNG
+1174 FTLDNG
-1183 NYTVEFETPA
+1183 YYEEETS
-1193 GYTPTVKNTTAEDKD
+1193 D
-1208 SNGLTTT
+1208 S
-1215 GVIKDADNMTLDSGF
+1215 D
-1230 YKTPKYSLGDY
+1230 
-1241 VWYDSNKDG
+1241 

>member
-1083 YLPTKVN
+1083 LTQT
-1090 GTTDGEKDSNGSSVT
+1090 GT
-1105 VKINGKDDMSLDT
+1105 
-1118 GFYKEPKYNLGDYVW
+1118 
-1133 EDTNKDGIQDANEPG
+1133 
-1148 IKDVKVTL
+1148 
-1156 KDSTGKV
+1156 
-1163 IGTTTTDASGK
+1163 
-1174 YKFTDLDNG
+1174 
-1183 NYTVEFETPA
+1183 
-1193 GYTPTVKNTTAEDKD
+1193 NTTEDDK
-1208 SNGLTTT
+1208 
-1215 GVIKDADNMTLDSGF
+1215 
-1230 YKTPKYSLGDY
+1230 
-1241 VWYDSNKDG
+1241 

>member
-374 VPFSVTIGNQITTTT
+374 VPFSVTIGNQTTTTT

-739 GNYKVEFTTPEGYT
+739 GNYKVVFTTPEGYT

-1071 GKYKVIFEKSAG
+1071 GKYKVIFEKPAG
-1083 YLPTKVN
+1083 LTQT
-1090 GTTDGEKDSNGSSVT
+1090 GTNTTEDDKDADGGEVDVTITDH
-1105 VKINGKDDMSLDT
+1105 DD
-1118 GFYKEPKYNLGDYVW
+1118 
-1133 EDTNKDGIQDANEPG
+1133 
-1148 IKDVKVTL
+1148 
-1156 KDSTGKV
+1156 
-1163 IGTTTTDASGK
+1163 
-1174 YKFTDLDNG
+1174 FTLDNG
-1183 NYTVEFETPA
+1183 
-1193 GYTPTVKNTTAEDKD
+1193 
-1208 SNGLTTT
+1208 
-1215 GVIKDADNMTLDSGF
+1215 
-1230 YKTPKYSLGDY
+1230 
-1241 VWYDSNKDG
+1241 